1 MGKVLFKRK
10 KNNSGSTIV
19 IVLLMTSFVLIL
31 STLITTT
38 TMINLRM
45 KMASSQSTKSFY
57 TAEEAVDEVRAALG
71 VISVECFNTAYE
83 EELTKL
89 YSTNS
94 TGTVINNKEANKQM
108 RQKYTKE
115 LLNKMQLFNGVP
127 NADDKIDFYLGRPAG
142 SSTIA
147 SWTADDTK
155 VDEKTI
161 YTSFISTLNNYIEDN
176 TKLSVEKVTKI
187 TFDVSGVDPLY
198 SYSVGFYDCVVKYLD
213 KSGNYS
219 YITFNGAVG
228 MPDIEIDFKNDDKVG
243 TLCFADYSLVG
254 NGGIILPKNASATV
268 SGSAYAGT
276 GASTKGTALTIDE
289 GANLTMGGGYF
300 VCGGNIESKNSS
312 KLTVNSTSLWA
323 KNINVADGVTIN
335 SSGASFNLQDD
346 LTVDGETSNVNV
358 NGSFFGFGYEEG
370 NLAKQ
375 RPNYSSAIIVNGL
388 NSHVTFGTLGHLYVA
403 GRAYIK
409 FSDDRAYATGESSA
423 VNINQEIYMIPA
435 KLLTNGSKNPS
446 ALNDSSASGVTFTCD
461 INENNF
467 FAYDLLAAQK
477 YESRNAYFDTNGNLV
492 DESTLDTDSTT
503 KLITDANIR
512 ANSKTYYYFK
522 FKDDYARNQYANLIL
537 DDAKFASYINGR
549 VSSLGLSGT
558 SEYNY
563 RDDAEK
569 LRKQII
575 AAKESFKGLTTSSI
589 TGVTISTPGTFS
601 QITGSSG
608 STLSAEEQKIKSMS
622 IDRALRYDVL
632 NKILANPLKSDDES
646 GWYTSRADLQNDLSS
661 RNPAKYNSINLSNYT
676 LGDVFGNI
684 VNEEGLEEL
693 LRSGTGPTY
702 SYPKFTD
709 GSNYAVY
716 MLNSSDPSET
726 LKISTVGFTSGLV
739 VCTGN
744 VDVDTN
750 FSGVILAKGKVTIY
764 NGCTVSNGYTE
775 ASFKTAIESWMS
787 AAKEENGTMRNGYDI
802 GHIFRF
808 YNSKTT
814 TTKGALTVDKM
825 TYRDMVRIEQWRKY
839 EEEEAYSTVATPE

>member
-1 MGKVLFKRK
+1 MGKVLFKSK

-94 TGTVINNKEANKQM
+94 TGTTVNNKEANQQM
-108 RQKYTKE
+108 RQKYTKD

-127 NADDKIDFYLGRPAG
+127 NADTKIDFYLARPTG
-142 SSTIA
+142 SFTIA
-147 SWTADDTK
+147 SWTADDTQ
-155 VDEKTI
+155 VDEKKI

-198 SYSVGFYDCVVKYLD
+198 SYAVGFYDCVVKYLD
-213 KSGNYS
+213 NSGNYS

-254 NGGIILPKNASATV
+254 NGGIILPKNASATI

-276 GASTKGTALTIDE
+276 GSSTKGTALTINE
-289 GANLTMGGGYF
+289 GASLTMAGGYF
-300 VCGGNIESKNSS
+300 VCGGNIEANNNSGFS
-312 KLTVNSTSLWA
+312 ANNTSLWA

-335 SSGASFNLQDD
+335 SSSATLNLQDD
-346 LTVDGETSNVNV
+346 LTVDGENSEVNI
-358 NGSFFGFGYEEG
+358 NGSFFGCGYEEG

-388 NSHVTFGTLGHLYVA
+388 NSHIAFGSIGQLYVA

-423 VNINQEIYMIPA
+423 VNINQEIYMIPT

-446 ALNDSSASGVTFTCD
+446 ALNDSAASGVSFTCD
-461 INENNF
+461 INANNF
-467 FAYDLLAAQK
+467 FAYDLLASEL
-477 YESRNAYFDTNGNLV
+477 YESRNAYFDTDGNLV
-492 DESTLDTDSTT
+492 DESTLETDSTT
-503 KLITDANIR
+503 NLITDSDIR

-522 FKDDYARNQYANLIL
+522 FKDDYARNKYANLIL
-537 DDAKFASYINGR
+537 DDTAFDTYIDER
-549 VSSLGLSGT
+549 VNALGLSGT
-558 SEYNY
+558 SESNY
-563 RDDAEK
+563 RNNAEK
-569 LRKQII
+569 LREQII
-575 AAKESFKGLTTSSI
+575 NAKNSFKGLTNSSI
-589 TGVTISTPGTFS
+589 TGVSINTPGTFS
-601 QITGSSG
+601 QITSSTSG
-608 STLSAEEQKIKSMS
+608 TLSAAEQKIKYMS
-622 IDRALRYDVL
+622 TDRALRYDVL

-646 GWYTSRADLQNDLSS
+646 GWYASRADLQNDLSS

-684 VNEEGLEEL
+684 VNEQGLEEL

-702 SYPKFTD
+702 SYPRFTD
-709 GSNYAVY
+709 NSNYAVY
-716 MLNSSDPSET
+716 LLNNSDPTET

-744 VDVDTN
+744 VDVDVS
-750 FSGVILAKGKVTIY
+750 FSGVILAKGKITVY
-764 NGCTVSNGYTE
+764 SGCTVSNGYTE
-775 ASFKTAIESWMS
+775 ESFKTAIEGWMNS
-787 AAKEENGTMRNGYDI
+787 ANEADGTLRNGYDI

-808 YNSKTT
+808 YNTKTT
-814 TTKGALTVDKM
+814 TSSGTLTVDKM
-825 TYRDMVRIEQWRKY
+825 TYRDMVRIDKWRKY
-839 EEEEAYSTVATPE
+839 EEEEAYTTATPE

>member
-1 MGKVLFKRK
+1 MGKVLFKGK

-94 TGTVINNKEANKQM
+94 TGTTVNNKEANQQM
-108 RQKYTKE
+108 RQKYTKD

-127 NADDKIDFYLGRPAG
+127 NADTKIDFYLARPTG
-142 SSTIA
+142 SFTIA
-147 SWTADDTK
+147 SWTADDTQ
-155 VDEKTI
+155 VDEKKI

-198 SYSVGFYDCVVKYLD
+198 SYAVGFYDCVVKYLD
-213 KSGNYS
+213 NSGNYS

-254 NGGIILPKNASATV
+254 NGGIILPKNASATI

-276 GASTKGTALTIDE
+276 GSSSKGTALTIND
-289 GANLTMGGGYF
+289 GASLIMGGGYF
-300 VCGGNIESKNSS
+300 VCGGNIETGNNSGLS
-312 KLTVNSTSLWA
+312 VNSTSLWA
-323 KNINVADGVTIN
+323 KNINVADGVTID
-335 SSGASFNLQDD
+335 SSGTTSFNLQDD
-346 LTVDGETSNVNV
+346 LTVNGEGAEVNI

-370 NLAKQ
+370 DLAKQ

-388 NSHVTFGTLGHLYVA
+388 NSHITFGSLGQLYVA

-423 VNINQEIYMIPA
+423 VNINQEIYMIPT

-446 ALNDSSASGVTFTCD
+446 ALNDSAASGVSFTCD
-461 INENNF
+461 INANNF
-467 FAYDLLAAQK
+467 FAYDLLASEL
-477 YESRNAYFDTNGNLV
+477 YESRNAYFDTDGNLL
-492 DESTLDTDSTT
+492 DESTLETDSTT
-503 KLITDANIR
+503 KLITDSVIR

-522 FKDDYARNQYANLIL
+522 FKDDYARNKYANLIL
-537 DDAKFASYINGR
+537 DDTTFDTYIDER
-549 VSSLGLSGT
+549 VDALGLSGT
-558 SEYNY
+558 SASNY
-563 RDDAEK
+563 RTNADK
-569 LRKQII
+569 LREQII
-575 AAKESFKGLTTSSI
+575 NAKNSFKGLTNSSI
-589 TGVTISTPGTFS
+589 TGVSINTPGTFS
-601 QITGSSG
+601 QITSSTSG
-608 STLSAEEQKIKSMS
+608 TLSATEQKIKAMS
-622 IDRALRYDVL
+622 TDRGLRYDVL

-646 GWYTSRADLQNDLSS
+646 GWYTSRADLQNDLSK

-676 LGDVFGNI
+676 PGGVFGNI
-684 VNEEGLEEL
+684 VNEQGLEEL

-702 SYPKFTD
+702 SYPRFTD
-709 GSNYAVY
+709 NSNYAVY
-716 MLNSSDPSET
+716 LLNSSDPTET

-744 VDVDTN
+744 VDVDVS
-750 FSGVILAKGKVTIY
+750 FSGVILAKGKVTVY
-764 NGCTVSNGYTE
+764 SGCTVSNGYTE
-775 ASFKTAIESWMS
+775 ESFKTAIEGWMNS
-787 AAKEENGTMRNGYDI
+787 ANEADGTLRNGYDI

-808 YNSKTT
+808 YNTKTT
-814 TTKGALTVDKM
+814 TSSGTLTVDKM
-825 TYRDMVRIEQWRKY
+825 TYRDMVRIDKWRKY
-839 EEEEAYSTVATPE
+839 EEEEAYTTATPE

>member
-1 MGKVLFKRK
+1 MGKVLFKGK

-57 TAEEAVDEVRAALG
+57 TAEQAVDEVRAALG

-94 TGTVINNKEANKQM
+94 TGTTINNKEANQQM
-108 RQKYTKE
+108 RQKYTKD
-115 LLNKMQLFNGVP
+115 LLNKMQLFEGIP
-127 NADDKIDFYLGRPAG
+127 SSDAKIAFYLGQPAG
-142 SSTIA
+142 SFTIA
-147 SWTADDTK
+147 NWNADDTK
-155 VDEKTI
+155 ADEKKI
-161 YTSFISTLNNYIEDN
+161 YTSFVDTLNNYIEDN

-187 TFDVSGVDPLY
+187 TFDVSGVSPLY
-198 SYSVGFYDCVVKYLD
+198 SYAIGFYDCVVKYLD
-213 KSGNYS
+213 NSGNYS

-254 NGGIILPKNASATV
+254 NGGIILPKNASATI

-276 GASTKGTALTIDE
+276 GASAKGTALTINE
-289 GANLTMGGGYF
+289 GASLTMGGGYF
-300 VCGGNIESKNSS
+300 VCGGNIEADNNSGLS
-312 KLTVNSTSLWA
+312 VNNTSLWA
-323 KNINVADGVTIN
+323 KNINVSDGVTIN
-335 SSGASFNLQDD
+335 SNAASFNLQDD
-346 LTVDGETSNVNV
+346 LTVDGENSEVNI

-388 NSHVTFGTLGHLYVA
+388 NSHITFGTLGQLYVA

-446 ALNDSSASGVTFTCD
+446 ALNDSAASGVKFTCD

-467 FAYDLLAAQK
+467 FAYDLLASEK
-477 YESRNAYFDTNGNLV
+477 YESRNAYFDTDGNLV
-492 DESTLDTDSTT
+492 DESTLETDSTT
-503 KLITDANIR
+503 HLITDANIR

-522 FKDDYARNQYANLIL
+522 FKDDYARNKYANLIL
-537 DDAKFASYINGR
+537 DDTEFESYI
-549 VSSLGLSGT
+549 SGK
-558 SEYNY
+558 S
-563 RDDAEK
+563 DDYKDNARK

-575 AAKESFKGLTTSSI
+575 AAKDSFKGLTNSSI
-589 TGVTISTPGTFS
+589 TGVSINTPGAFS
-601 QITGSSG
+601 QITSSSG
-608 STLSAEEQKIKSMS
+608 STLSAAELKIKAAST
-622 IDRALRYDVL
+622 DRALRYDVL
-632 NKILANPLKSDDES
+632 NKILANPLKSDEES

-684 VNEEGLEEL
+684 INEEGIEEL
-693 LRSGTGPTY
+693 LRSGAGPTY
-702 SYPKFTD
+702 SYPRFTD
-709 GSNYAVY
+709 GSHYAVY
-716 MLNSSDPSET
+716 KLNSADPTET
-726 LKISTVGFTSGLV
+726 LKISTVGFASGLV

-744 VDVDTN
+744 VDVDVD
-750 FSGVILAKGKVTIY
+750 FSGVILAKGKVTVES
-764 NGCTVSNGYTE
+764 GCKVSNGYTE
-775 ASFKTAIESWMS
+775 ASFKTAMEGWMAS
-787 AAKEENGTMRNGYDI
+787 ANEADGTLRNGYDI

-814 TTKGALTVDKM
+814 TTSGTLTVDKM
-825 TYRDMVRIEQWRKY
+825 TYRDMVRVDKWRKY
-839 EEEEAYSTVATPE
+839 EEEEAYSTATTE

>member
-1 MGKVLFKRK
+1 MGKVLFKGK

-57 TAEEAVDEVRAALG
+57 TAEQAVDEVRAALG

-94 TGTVINNKEANKQM
+94 TGTTINNKEANQQM
-108 RQKYTKE
+108 RQKYTKD
-115 LLNKMQLFNGVP
+115 LLNKMQLFEGVP
-127 NADDKIDFYLGRPAG
+127 SSDAKIAFYLGQPAG
-142 SSTIA
+142 SFTIA
-147 SWTADDTK
+147 NWNADDTK
-155 VDEKTI
+155 ADEKKI
-161 YTSFISTLNNYIEDN
+161 YTSFVDTLNNYIEDN

-187 TFDVSGVDPLY
+187 TFDVSGVSPLY
-198 SYSVGFYDCVVKYLD
+198 SYAIGFYDCVVKYLD
-213 KSGNYS
+213 NSGNYS

-254 NGGIILPKNASATV
+254 NGGIILPKNASATI

-276 GASTKGTALTIDE
+276 GASAKGTALTINE
-289 GANLTMGGGYF
+289 GASLTMAGGYF
-300 VCGGNIESKNSS
+300 VCGGNIEADNNSGFS
-312 KLTVNSTSLWA
+312 VNGTSLWA
-323 KNINVADGVTIN
+323 KNINIADGVTIN
-335 SSGASFNLQDD
+335 SSSATLNLQDD
-346 LTVDGETSNVNV
+346 LTVDGENSEVNI

-388 NSHVTFGTLGHLYVA
+388 NSHITFGSLGQLYVA

-423 VNINQEIYMIPA
+423 VNISQAIYMIPA

-446 ALNDSSASGVTFTCD
+446 ALNDSSSSGVKFTCD
-461 INENNF
+461 VNENNF
-467 FAYDLLAAQK
+467 FAYDLLADEK
-477 YESRNAYFDTNGNLV
+477 YESRNAYFDIDGNLV
-492 DESTLDTDSTT
+492 DESTLETDSTT
-503 KLITDANIR
+503 HLITDANIR

-522 FKDDYARNQYANLIL
+522 FKDDYARNKYANLIL
-537 DDAKFASYINGR
+537 DDTEFESYI
-549 VSSLGLSGT
+549 SGK
-558 SEYNY
+558 S
-563 RDDAEK
+563 DDYKDNATK

-575 AAKESFKGLTTSSI
+575 AAKNSFKGLTNSSI
-589 TGVTISTPGTFS
+589 TGVSINTPGAFS
-601 QITGSSG
+601 QITSSSG
-608 STLSAEEQKIKSMS
+608 STLSAAELKIKAAST
-622 IDRALRYDVL
+622 DRALRYDVL
-632 NKILANPLKSDDES
+632 NKILANPLKSDEES

-684 VNEEGLEEL
+684 VNAQGLEEL
-693 LRSGTGPTY
+693 LRSGAGPTY
-702 SYPKFTD
+702 SYPRFTD
-709 GSNYAVY
+709 GSHYAVY
-716 MLNSSDPSET
+716 MLNSADPTET

-744 VDVDTN
+744 VDVDVD
-750 FSGVILAKGKVTIY
+750 FSGIILAKGKVTVES
-764 NGCTVSNGYTE
+764 GCTVSNGYTE
-775 ASFKTAIESWMS
+775 ASFKTAMEGWMNS
-787 AAKEENGTMRNGYDI
+787 ANETDGTLRNGYDI

-814 TTKGALTVDKM
+814 TTSGTLTVDKM
-825 TYRDMVRIEQWRKY
+825 TYRDMVRVDKWRKY
-839 EEEEAYSTVATPE
+839 EEEEAYSTATTE

>member
-1 MGKVLFKRK
+1 MGKVLFKGK

-94 TGTVINNKEANKQM
+94 TGTTINNKEANQQM
-108 RQKYTKE
+108 RQKYTKD
-115 LLNKMQLFNGVP
+115 LLNKMQLFEGVP
-127 NADDKIDFYLGRPAG
+127 SSDAKIAFYLGQPAG
-142 SSTIA
+142 SFTIA
-147 SWTADDTK
+147 NWNADDTK
-155 VDEKTI
+155 ADEKKI
-161 YTSFISTLNNYIEDN
+161 YTSFVDTLNNYIEDN

-187 TFDVSGVDPLY
+187 TFDVSGVSPLY
-198 SYSVGFYDCVVKYLD
+198 SYAIGFYDCVVKYLD
-213 KSGNYS
+213 NSGNYS

-254 NGGIILPKNASATV
+254 NGGIILPKNASATI

-276 GASTKGTALTIDE
+276 GASAKGTALTINE
-289 GANLTMGGGYF
+289 GASLTMGGGYF
-300 VCGGNIESKNSS
+300 VCGGNIEADNNSGLS
-312 KLTVNSTSLWA
+312 VNNTSLWA
-323 KNINVADGVTIN
+323 KNINVSDGVTIN
-335 SSGASFNLQDD
+335 SNAASFNLQDD
-346 LTVDGETSNVNV
+346 LTVDGENSEVNI

-388 NSHVTFGTLGHLYVA
+388 NSHITFGTLGQLYVA

-446 ALNDSSASGVTFTCD
+446 ALNDSAASGVKFTCD

-467 FAYDLLAAQK
+467 FAYDLLASEK
-477 YESRNAYFDTNGNLV
+477 YESRNAYFDIDGNLV
-492 DESTLDTDSTT
+492 DESTLETDSTT
-503 KLITDANIR
+503 HLITDANIR

-522 FKDDYARNQYANLIL
+522 FKDDYARNKYANLIL
-537 DDAKFASYINGR
+537 DDTEFESYI
-549 VSSLGLSGT
+549 SGK
-558 SEYNY
+558 S
-563 RDDAEK
+563 DDYKDNARK

-575 AAKESFKGLTTSSI
+575 AAKDSFKGLTNSSI
-589 TGVTISTPGTFS
+589 TGVSINTPGAFS
-601 QITGSSG
+601 QITSSSG
-608 STLSAEEQKIKSMS
+608 STLSAAELKIKAAST
-622 IDRALRYDVL
+622 DRALRYDVL
-632 NKILANPLKSDDES
+632 NKILANPLKSDEES

-661 RNPAKYNSINLSNYT
+661 RNPAKYSSINLSNYT

-684 VNEEGLEEL
+684 INEEGIEEL
-693 LRSGTGPTY
+693 LRSGAGPTY
-702 SYPKFTD
+702 SYPRFTD
-709 GSNYAVY
+709 GSHYAVY
-716 MLNSSDPSET
+716 KLNSADPTET
-726 LKISTVGFTSGLV
+726 LKISTVGFASGLV

-744 VDVDTN
+744 VDVDVD
-750 FSGVILAKGKVTIY
+750 FSGVILAKGKVTVES
-764 NGCTVSNGYTE
+764 GCTVSNGYTE
-775 ASFKTAIESWMS
+775 TSFKTAMEGWMAS
-787 AAKEENGTMRNGYDI
+787 ANEADGTLRNGYDI

-814 TTKGALTVDKM
+814 TTSGTLTVDKM
-825 TYRDMVRIEQWRKY
+825 TYRDMVRVDKWRKY
-839 EEEEAYSTVATPE
+839 EEEEAYSTATTE

>member
-1 MGKVLFKRK
+1 MGKVLFKGK

-57 TAEEAVDEVRAALG
+57 TAEQAVDEVRAALG

-94 TGTVINNKEANKQM
+94 TGTTINNKEANQQM
-108 RQKYTKE
+108 RQKYTKD
-115 LLNKMQLFNGVP
+115 LLNKMQLFEGVP
-127 NADDKIDFYLGRPAG
+127 SSDAKIAFYLGQPAG
-142 SSTIA
+142 SFTIA
-147 SWTADDTK
+147 NWNADDTK
-155 VDEKTI
+155 ADEKKI
-161 YTSFISTLNNYIEDN
+161 YTSFVDTLNNYIEDN

-187 TFDVSGVDPLY
+187 TFDVSGVSPLY
-198 SYSVGFYDCVVKYLD
+198 SYAIGFYDCVVKYLD
-213 KSGNYS
+213 NSGNYS

-254 NGGIILPKNASATV
+254 NGGIILPKNASATI

-276 GASTKGTALTIDE
+276 GASAKGTALTINE
-289 GANLTMGGGYF
+289 GASLTMGGGYF
-300 VCGGNIESKNSS
+300 VCGGNIEADNNSGLS
-312 KLTVNSTSLWA
+312 VNNTSLWA
-323 KNINVADGVTIN
+323 KNINVSDGVTIN
-335 SSGASFNLQDD
+335 SNAASFNLQDD
-346 LTVDGETSNVNV
+346 ITVDGENSEVNI

-388 NSHVTFGTLGHLYVA
+388 NSHITFGTLGQLYVA

-446 ALNDSSASGVTFTCD
+446 ALNDSAASGVKFTCD

-467 FAYDLLAAQK
+467 FAYDLLASEK
-477 YESRNAYFDTNGNLV
+477 YESRNAYFDIDGNLV
-492 DESTLDTDSTT
+492 DESTLETDSTT
-503 KLITDANIR
+503 HLITDANIR

-537 DDAKFASYINGR
+537 DETEFESYI
-549 VSSLGLSGT
+549 SGK
-558 SEYNY
+558 S
-563 RDDAEK
+563 DDYKENARK

-575 AAKESFKGLTTSSI
+575 AAKDSFKGLTNSSI
-589 TGVTISTPGTFS
+589 TGVSINTPGAFS
-601 QITGSSG
+601 QITSSSG
-608 STLSAEEQKIKSMS
+608 STLSAAELKIKAAST
-622 IDRALRYDVL
+622 DRALRYDVL
-632 NKILANPLKSDDES
+632 NKILANPLKSDEES

-684 VNEEGLEEL
+684 INEEGIEEL
-693 LRSGTGPTY
+693 LRSGAGPTY
-702 SYPKFTD
+702 SYPRFTD
-709 GSNYAVY
+709 GSHYAVY
-716 MLNSSDPSET
+716 KLNSADPTET
-726 LKISTVGFTSGLV
+726 LKISTVGFASGLV

-744 VDVDTN
+744 VDVDVD
-750 FSGVILAKGKVTIY
+750 FSGVILAKGKVTVES
-764 NGCTVSNGYTE
+764 GCKVSNGYTE
-775 ASFKTAIESWMS
+775 ASFKTAMEGWMNS
-787 AAKEENGTMRNGYDI
+787 ANEADGTLRNGYDI

-814 TTKGALTVDKM
+814 TTSGTLTVDKM
-825 TYRDMVRIEQWRKY
+825 TYRDMVRIDKWRKY
-839 EEEEAYSTVATPE
+839 EEEEAYSTATTE

>member
-1 MGKVLFKRK
+1 MGKVLFKGK

-57 TAEEAVDEVRAALG
+57 TAEQAVDEVRAALG

-94 TGTVINNKEANKQM
+94 TGTTINNKEANQQM
-108 RQKYTKE
+108 RQKYTKD
-115 LLNKMQLFNGVP
+115 LLNKMQLFEGVP
-127 NADDKIDFYLGRPAG
+127 SSDAKIAFYLGQPAG
-142 SSTIA
+142 SFTIA
-147 SWTADDTK
+147 NWNADDTK
-155 VDEKTI
+155 ADEKKI
-161 YTSFISTLNNYIEDN
+161 YTSFVDTLNNYIEDN

-187 TFDVSGVDPLY
+187 TFDVSGVSPLY
-198 SYSVGFYDCVVKYLD
+198 SYAIGFYDCVVKYLD
-213 KSGNYS
+213 NSGNYS

-254 NGGIILPKNASATV
+254 NGGIILPKNASATI

-276 GASTKGTALTIDE
+276 GASAKGTALTINE
-289 GANLTMGGGYF
+289 GASLTMGGGYF
-300 VCGGNIESKNSS
+300 VCGGNIEADNNSGLS
-312 KLTVNSTSLWA
+312 VNNTSLWA
-323 KNINVADGVTIN
+323 KNINVSDGVTIN
-335 SSGASFNLQDD
+335 SNAASFNLQDD
-346 LTVDGETSNVNV
+346 LTVDGENSEVNI

-388 NSHVTFGTLGHLYVA
+388 NSHITFGTLGQLYVA

-446 ALNDSSASGVTFTCD
+446 ALNDSAASGVKFTCD

-467 FAYDLLAAQK
+467 FAYDLLASEK
-477 YESRNAYFDTNGNLV
+477 YESRNAYFDIDGNLV
-492 DESTLDTDSTT
+492 DESTLETDSTT
-503 KLITDANIR
+503 HLITDANIR

-522 FKDDYARNQYANLIL
+522 FKDDYARNKYANLIL
-537 DDAKFASYINGR
+537 DDTEFESYI
-549 VSSLGLSGT
+549 SGK
-558 SEYNY
+558 S
-563 RDDAEK
+563 DDYKDNARK

-575 AAKESFKGLTTSSI
+575 AAKDSFKGLTNSSI
-589 TGVTISTPGTFS
+589 TGVSINTPGAFS
-601 QITGSSG
+601 QITSSSG
-608 STLSAEEQKIKSMS
+608 STLSAAELKIKAAST
-622 IDRALRYDVL
+622 DRALRYDVL
-632 NKILANPLKSDDES
+632 NKILANPLKSDEES

-661 RNPAKYNSINLSNYT
+661 RNPAKYSSINLSNYT

-684 VNEEGLEEL
+684 INEEGIEEL
-693 LRSGTGPTY
+693 LRSGAGPTY
-702 SYPKFTD
+702 SYPRFTD
-709 GSNYAVY
+709 GSHYAVY
-716 MLNSSDPSET
+716 KLNSADPTET
-726 LKISTVGFTSGLV
+726 LKISTVGFASGLV

-744 VDVDTN
+744 VDVDVD
-750 FSGVILAKGKVTIY
+750 FSGVILAKGKVTVES
-764 NGCTVSNGYTE
+764 GCTVSNGYTE
-775 ASFKTAIESWMS
+775 TSFKTAMEGWMAS
-787 AAKEENGTMRNGYDI
+787 ANEADGTLRNGYDI

-814 TTKGALTVDKM
+814 TTSGTLTVDKM
-825 TYRDMVRIEQWRKY
+825 TYRDMVRVDKWRKY
-839 EEEEAYSTVATPE
+839 EEEEAYSTATTE

>member
-1 MGKVLFKRK
+1 MGKVLFKGK

-57 TAEEAVDEVRAALG
+57 TAEQAVDEVRAALG

-94 TGTVINNKEANKQM
+94 TGTTINNKEANQQM
-108 RQKYTKE
+108 RQKYTKD
-115 LLNKMQLFNGVP
+115 LLNKMQLFEGVP
-127 NADDKIDFYLGRPAG
+127 SSDAKIAFYLGQPAG
-142 SSTIA
+142 SFTIA
-147 SWTADDTK
+147 NWNADDTK
-155 VDEKTI
+155 ADEKKI
-161 YTSFISTLNNYIEDN
+161 YTSFVDTLNNYIEDN

-187 TFDVSGVDPLY
+187 TFDVSGVSPLY
-198 SYSVGFYDCVVKYLD
+198 SYAIGFYDCVVKYLD
-213 KSGNYS
+213 NSGNYS

-254 NGGIILPKNASATV
+254 NGGIILPKNASATI

-276 GASTKGTALTIDE
+276 GASAKGTALTINE
-289 GANLTMGGGYF
+289 GASLTMGGGYF
-300 VCGGNIESKNSS
+300 VCGGNIEADNNSGLS
-312 KLTVNSTSLWA
+312 VNNTSLWA
-323 KNINVADGVTIN
+323 KNINVSDGVTIN
-335 SSGASFNLQDD
+335 SNAASFNLQDD
-346 LTVDGETSNVNV
+346 LTVDGENSEVNI

-388 NSHVTFGTLGHLYVA
+388 NSHITFGTLGQLYVA

-446 ALNDSSASGVTFTCD
+446 ALNDSAASGVKFTCD

-467 FAYDLLAAQK
+467 FAYDLLASEK
-477 YESRNAYFDTNGNLV
+477 YESRNAYFDTDGNLV
-492 DESTLDTDSTT
+492 DESTLETDSTT
-503 KLITDANIR
+503 HLITDANIR

-522 FKDDYARNQYANLIL
+522 FKDDYARNKYANLIL
-537 DDAKFASYINGR
+537 DDTEFESYI
-549 VSSLGLSGT
+549 SGK
-558 SEYNY
+558 S
-563 RDDAEK
+563 DDYKDNARK

-575 AAKESFKGLTTSSI
+575 AAKDSFKGLTNSSI
-589 TGVTISTPGTFS
+589 TGVSINTPGAFS
-601 QITGSSG
+601 QITSSSG
-608 STLSAEEQKIKSMS
+608 STLSAAELKIKAAST
-622 IDRALRYDVL
+622 DRALRYDVL
-632 NKILANPLKSDDES
+632 NKILANPLKSDEES

-661 RNPAKYNSINLSNYT
+661 RNPAKYSSINLSNYT

-684 VNEEGLEEL
+684 INEEGIEEL
-693 LRSGTGPTY
+693 LRSGAGPTY
-702 SYPKFTD
+702 SYPRFTD
-709 GSNYAVY
+709 GSHYAVY
-716 MLNSSDPSET
+716 KLNSADPTET
-726 LKISTVGFTSGLV
+726 LKISTVGFASGLV

-744 VDVDTN
+744 VDVDVD
-750 FSGVILAKGKVTIY
+750 FSGVILAKGKVTVES
-764 NGCTVSNGYTE
+764 GCKVSDGYTE
-775 ASFKTAIESWMS
+775 ASFKTAMEGWMNS
-787 AAKEENGTMRNGYDI
+787 ANEADGTLRNGYDI

-814 TTKGALTVDKM
+814 TTSGTLTVDKM
-825 TYRDMVRIEQWRKY
+825 TYRDMVRVDKWRKY
-839 EEEEAYSTVATPE
+839 EEEEAYSTATTE

>member
-1 MGKVLFKRK
+1 MGKVLFKSK

-94 TGTVINNKEANKQM
+94 TGTTVNNKEANQQM
-108 RQKYTKE
+108 RQKYTKD

-127 NADDKIDFYLGRPAG
+127 NADTKIDFYLARPTG
-142 SSTIA
+142 SFTIA
-147 SWTADDTK
+147 SWTADDTQ
-155 VDEKTI
+155 VDEKKI

-198 SYSVGFYDCVVKYLD
+198 SYAVGFYDCVVKYLD
-213 KSGNYS
+213 NSGNYS

-254 NGGIILPKNASATV
+254 NGGIILPKNASATI

-276 GASTKGTALTIDE
+276 GSSTKGTALTINE
-289 GANLTMGGGYF
+289 GASLTMAGGYF
-300 VCGGNIESKNSS
+300 VCGGNIQANNNSGFS
-312 KLTVNSTSLWA
+312 ANNTSLWA

-335 SSGASFNLQDD
+335 SSSATLNLQDD
-346 LTVDGETSNVNV
+346 LTVDGENSEVNI

-388 NSHVTFGTLGHLYVA
+388 NSHIAFGSIGQLYVA

-423 VNINQEIYMIPA
+423 VNINQEIYMIPK

-446 ALNDSSASGVTFTCD
+446 ALNDSAASGVSFTCD
-461 INENNF
+461 INANNF
-467 FAYDLLAAQK
+467 FAYDLLASEL
-477 YESRNAYFDTNGNLV
+477 YESRNAYFDTDGNLV
-492 DESTLDTDSTT
+492 DESTLETDSTT
-503 KLITDANIR
+503 NLITDSDIR

-522 FKDDYARNQYANLIL
+522 FKDDYARNKYANLIL
-537 DDAKFASYINGR
+537 DDTAFDTYIDER
-549 VSSLGLSGT
+549 VNALGLSGT
-558 SEYNY
+558 SESNY
-563 RDDAEK
+563 RNNAEK
-569 LRKQII
+569 LREQVIN
-575 AAKESFKGLTTSSI
+575 AKNSFKGLTNSSI
-589 TGVTISTPGTFS
+589 TGVSINTPGTFS
-601 QITGSSG
+601 QITSSTSG
-608 STLSAEEQKIKSMS
+608 TLSAAEQKIKYMS
-622 IDRALRYDVL
+622 TDRALRYDVL

-646 GWYTSRADLQNDLSS
+646 GWYASRADLQNDLSS

-684 VNEEGLEEL
+684 VNEQGLEEL

-702 SYPKFTD
+702 SYPRFTD
-709 GSNYAVY
+709 NSNYAVY
-716 MLNSSDPSET
+716 LLNNSDPTET

-744 VDVDTN
+744 VDVDVS
-750 FSGVILAKGKVTIY
+750 FSGVILAKGKVTVY
-764 NGCTVSNGYTE
+764 SGCTVSNGYTE
-775 ASFKTAIESWMS
+775 ESFKTAIEGWMNS
-787 AAKEENGTMRNGYDI
+787 ANEADGTLRNGYDI

-808 YNSKTT
+808 YNTKTT
-814 TTKGALTVDKM
+814 TSSGTLTVDKM
-825 TYRDMVRIEQWRKY
+825 TYRDMVRIDKWRKY
-839 EEEEAYSTVATPE
+839 EEEEAYTTATPE

>member
-1 MGKVLFKRK
+1 MGKVLFKGK

-57 TAEEAVDEVRAALG
+57 TAEQAVDEVRAALG

-94 TGTVINNKEANKQM
+94 TGTTINNKEANQQM
-108 RQKYTKE
+108 RQKYTKD
-115 LLNKMQLFNGVP
+115 LLNKMQLFEGVP
-127 NADDKIDFYLGRPAG
+127 SSDAKIAFYLGKPAG
-142 SSTIA
+142 SFTIA
-147 SWTADDTK
+147 NWNADDTK
-155 VDEKTI
+155 ADEKKI
-161 YTSFISTLNNYIEDN
+161 YTSFVDTLNNYIEDN

-187 TFDVSGVDPLY
+187 TFDVSGVSPLY
-198 SYSVGFYDCVVKYLD
+198 SYAIGFYDCVVKYLD
-213 KSGNYS
+213 NSGNYS

-254 NGGIILPKNASATV
+254 NGGIILPKNASATI

-276 GASTKGTALTIDE
+276 GASAKGTALTINE
-289 GANLTMGGGYF
+289 GASLTMAGGYF
-300 VCGGNIESKNSS
+300 VCGGNIEADNNSGLS
-312 KLTVNSTSLWA
+312 VNGTSLWA
-323 KNINVADGVTIN
+323 KNINIADGVTIN
-335 SSGASFNLQDD
+335 SSSATLNLQDD
-346 LTVDGETSNVNV
+346 LTVDGENSEVNI

-388 NSHVTFGTLGHLYVA
+388 NSHITFGSLGQLYVA

-423 VNINQEIYMIPA
+423 VNISQAIYMIPA

-446 ALNDSSASGVTFTCD
+446 ALNDSSSSGVKFTCD

-467 FAYDLLAAQK
+467 FAYDLLASEK
-477 YESRNAYFDTNGNLV
+477 YESRNAYFDTDGNLV
-492 DESTLDTDSTT
+492 DESTLETDSTT
-503 KLITDANIR
+503 HLIADANIR

-537 DDAKFASYINGR
+537 DDTEFESYI
-549 VSSLGLSGT
+549 SGK
-558 SEYNY
+558 S
-563 RDDAEK
+563 DDYKDNARK

-575 AAKESFKGLTTSSI
+575 AAKDSFKGLTNSSI
-589 TGVTISTPGTFS
+589 TGVSINTPGAFS
-601 QITGSSG
+601 QITSSSG
-608 STLSAEEQKIKSMS
+608 STLSAAELKIKAAST
-622 IDRALRYDVL
+622 DRALRYDVL
-632 NKILANPLKSDDES
+632 NKILANPLKSDEES

-684 VNEEGLEEL
+684 INEEGIEEL
-693 LRSGTGPTY
+693 LRSGAGPTY
-702 SYPKFTD
+702 SYPRFTD
-709 GSNYAVY
+709 GSHYAVY
-716 MLNSSDPSET
+716 KLNSADPTET
-726 LKISTVGFTSGLV
+726 LKISTVGFASGLV

-744 VDVDTN
+744 VDVDVD
-750 FSGVILAKGKVTIY
+750 FSGVILAKGKVTVES
-764 NGCTVSNGYTE
+764 GCTVSNGYTE
-775 ASFKTAIESWMS
+775 ASFKTAMEGWMAS
-787 AAKEENGTMRNGYDI
+787 ADETKGTMRNGYDI

-814 TTKGALTVDKM
+814 TTSGTLTVDKM
-825 TYRDMVRIEQWRKY
+825 TYRDMVRVDKWRKY
-839 EEEEAYSTVATPE
+839 EEEEAYSTATTE

>member
-1 MGKVLFKRK
+1 MGKVLFKGK

-94 TGTVINNKEANKQM
+94 TGTTVNNKEANQQM
-108 RQKYTKE
+108 RQKYTKD

-127 NADDKIDFYLGRPAG
+127 NADTKIDFYLARPTG
-142 SSTIA
+142 SFTIA
-147 SWTADDTK
+147 SWTADDTQ
-155 VDEKTI
+155 VDEKKI

-198 SYSVGFYDCVVKYLD
+198 SYAVGFYDCVVKYLD
-213 KSGNYS
+213 NSGNYS

-254 NGGIILPKNASATV
+254 NGGIILPKNASATI

-276 GASTKGTALTIDE
+276 GASTKGTALTINE
-289 GANLTMGGGYF
+289 GASITMAGGYF
-300 VCGGNIESKNSS
+300 VCGGNIEANNNSGLS
-312 KLTVNSTSLWA
+312 VNNTSLWA

-335 SSGASFNLQDD
+335 SSSATLNLQDD
-346 LTVDGETSNVNV
+346 LTVDGENSEVNI

-388 NSHVTFGTLGHLYVA
+388 NSHIAFGSIGQLYVA

-423 VNINQEIYMIPA
+423 VNINQEIYMIPT

-446 ALNDSSASGVTFTCD
+446 ALNDSAASGVSFTCD
-461 INENNF
+461 INANNF
-467 FAYDLLAAQK
+467 FAYDLLASEL
-477 YESRNAYFDTNGNLV
+477 YESRNAYFDTDGNLV
-492 DESTLDTDSTT
+492 DESTLETDSTT
-503 KLITDANIR
+503 NLITDSDIR

-522 FKDDYARNQYANLIL
+522 FKDDYARNKYANLIL
-537 DDAKFASYINGR
+537 DDTTFGTYIDER
-549 VSSLGLSGT
+549 VNALGLSGT
-558 SEYNY
+558 SGSNY
-563 RDDAEK
+563 RNNAEK
-569 LRKQII
+569 LREQII
-575 AAKESFKGLTTSSI
+575 NAKNSFKGLTNSSI
-589 TGVTISTPGTFS
+589 TGVSINTPGTFS
-601 QITGSSG
+601 QITSSTSG
-608 STLSAEEQKIKSMS
+608 TLSAAEQKIKYMS
-622 IDRALRYDVL
+622 TDRALRYDVL

-646 GWYTSRADLQNDLSS
+646 GWYASRAELQNDLSS

-684 VNEEGLEEL
+684 VNEHGLEEL

-702 SYPKFTD
+702 SYPRFTD
-709 GSNYAVY
+709 NSNYAVY
-716 MLNSSDPSET
+716 LLNNSDPTET

-744 VDVDTN
+744 VDVDVS
-750 FSGVILAKGKVTIY
+750 FSGVILAKGKITVY
-764 NGCTVSNGYTE
+764 SGCTVSNGYTE
-775 ASFKTAIESWMS
+775 ESFKTAIEGWMNS
-787 AAKEENGTMRNGYDI
+787 ANEADGTLRNGYDI

-808 YNSKTT
+808 YNTKTT
-814 TTKGALTVDKM
+814 TSSGTLTVDKM
-825 TYRDMVRIEQWRKY
+825 TYRDMVRIDKWRKY
-839 EEEEAYSTVATPE
+839 EEEEAYTTATPE

>member
-1 MGKVLFKRK
+1 MGKVLFKSK

-94 TGTVINNKEANKQM
+94 TGTTVNNKEANQQM
-108 RQKYTKE
+108 RQKYTKD

-127 NADDKIDFYLGRPAG
+127 NADTKIDFYLARPTG
-142 SSTIA
+142 SFTIA
-147 SWTADDTK
+147 SWTADDTQ
-155 VDEKTI
+155 VDEKKI

-198 SYSVGFYDCVVKYLD
+198 SYAVGFYDCVVKYLD
-213 KSGNYS
+213 NSGNYS

-254 NGGIILPKNASATV
+254 NGGIILPKNASATI

-276 GASTKGTALTIDE
+276 GSSTKGTALTINE
-289 GANLTMGGGYF
+289 GASITMAGGYF
-300 VCGGNIESKNSS
+300 VCGGNIEANNNSGLS
-312 KLTVNSTSLWA
+312 VNNTSLWA

-335 SSGASFNLQDD
+335 SSSATLNLQDD
-346 LTVDGETSNVNV
+346 LTVDGENSEVNI

-388 NSHVTFGTLGHLYVA
+388 NSHIAFGSIGQLYVA

-423 VNINQEIYMIPA
+423 VNINQEIYMIPT

-446 ALNDSSASGVTFTCD
+446 ALNDSAASGVSFTCD
-461 INENNF
+461 INANNF
-467 FAYDLLAAQK
+467 FAYDLLASEL
-477 YESRNAYFDTNGNLV
+477 YESRNAYFDTDGNLV
-492 DESTLDTDSTT
+492 DESTLETDSTT
-503 KLITDANIR
+503 NLITDSDIR

-522 FKDDYARNQYANLIL
+522 FKDDYARNKYANLIL
-537 DDAKFASYINGR
+537 DDTEFDTYIDER
-549 VSSLGLSGT
+549 VNALGLSGT
-558 SEYNY
+558 SESNY
-563 RDDAEK
+563 RNNAEK
-569 LRKQII
+569 LREQII
-575 AAKESFKGLTTSSI
+575 NAKNSFKGLTNSSI
-589 TGVTISTPGTFS
+589 TGVSINTPGTFS
-601 QITGSSG
+601 QITSSTSG
-608 STLSAEEQKIKSMS
+608 TLSAAEQKIKYMS
-622 IDRALRYDVL
+622 TDRALRYDVL

-646 GWYTSRADLQNDLSS
+646 GWYASRADLQNDLSS

-684 VNEEGLEEL
+684 VNEQGLEEL

-702 SYPKFTD
+702 SYPRFTD
-709 GSNYAVY
+709 NSNYAVY
-716 MLNSSDPSET
+716 LLNNSDPTET

-744 VDVDTN
+744 VDVDVS
-750 FSGVILAKGKVTIY
+750 FSGVILAKGKITVY
-764 NGCTVSNGYTE
+764 SGCTVSNGYTE
-775 ASFKTAIESWMS
+775 ESFKTAIEGWMNS
-787 AAKEENGTMRNGYDI
+787 ANEADGTLRNGYDI

-808 YNSKTT
+808 YNTKTT
-814 TTKGALTVDKM
+814 TSSGTLTVDKM
-825 TYRDMVRIEQWRKY
+825 TYRDMVRIDKWRKY
-839 EEEEAYSTVATPE
+839 EEEEAYTTATPE

>member
-1 MGKVLFKRK
+1 MGKVLFKGK

-94 TGTVINNKEANKQM
+94 TGTTINNKEANQQM
-108 RQKYTKE
+108 RQKYTKD
-115 LLNKMQLFNGVP
+115 LLNKMQLFEGVP
-127 NADDKIDFYLGRPAG
+127 SSDAKIAFYLGQPAG
-142 SSTIA
+142 SFTIA
-147 SWTADDTK
+147 NWNADDTK
-155 VDEKTI
+155 VDEKKI
-161 YTSFISTLNNYIEDN
+161 YTSFVDTLNNYIEDN

-187 TFDVSGVDPLY
+187 TFDVSGVSPLY
-198 SYSVGFYDCVVKYLD
+198 SYAIGFYDCVVKYLD
-213 KSGNYS
+213 NSGNYS

-254 NGGIILPKNASATV
+254 NGGIILPKNASATI

-276 GASTKGTALTIDE
+276 GASAKGTALTINE
-289 GANLTMGGGYF
+289 GASLTMGGGYF
-300 VCGGNIESKNSS
+300 VCGGNIEADNNSGLS
-312 KLTVNSTSLWA
+312 VNNTSLWA
-323 KNINVADGVTIN
+323 KNINVSDGVTIN
-335 SSGASFNLQDD
+335 SNAASFNLQDD
-346 LTVDGETSNVNV
+346 LTVDGENSEVNI

-388 NSHVTFGTLGHLYVA
+388 NSHITFGTLGQLYVA

-446 ALNDSSASGVTFTCD
+446 ALNDSAASGVKFTCD

-467 FAYDLLAAQK
+467 FAYDLLASEK
-477 YESRNAYFDTNGNLV
+477 YESRNAYFDTDGNLV
-492 DESTLDTDSTT
+492 DESTLETDSTT
-503 KLITDANIR
+503 HLITDANIR

-522 FKDDYARNQYANLIL
+522 FKDDYARNKYANLIL
-537 DDAKFASYINGR
+537 DDTEFESYI
-549 VSSLGLSGT
+549 SGK
-558 SEYNY
+558 S
-563 RDDAEK
+563 DDYKDNARK

-575 AAKESFKGLTTSSI
+575 AAKDSFKGLTNSSI
-589 TGVTISTPGTFS
+589 TGVSINTPGAFS
-601 QITGSSG
+601 QITSSSG
-608 STLSAEEQKIKSMS
+608 STLSAAELKIKAAST
-622 IDRALRYDVL
+622 DRALRYDVL
-632 NKILANPLKSDDES
+632 NKILANPLKSDEES

-684 VNEEGLEEL
+684 INEEGIEEL
-693 LRSGTGPTY
+693 LRSGAGPTY
-702 SYPKFTD
+702 SYPRFTD
-709 GSNYAVY
+709 GSHYAVY
-716 MLNSSDPSET
+716 KLNSADPTET
-726 LKISTVGFTSGLV
+726 LKISTVGFASGLV

-744 VDVDTN
+744 VDVDVD
-750 FSGVILAKGKVTIY
+750 FSGVILAKGKVTVES
-764 NGCTVSNGYTE
+764 GCTVSNGYTE
-775 ASFKTAIESWMS
+775 ASFKTAMEGWMNS
-787 AAKEENGTMRNGYDI
+787 ANEADGTLRNGYDI

-814 TTKGALTVDKM
+814 TTSGTLTVDKM
-825 TYRDMVRIEQWRKY
+825 TYRDMVRVDKWRKY
-839 EEEEAYSTVATPE
+839 EEEEAYSTATTE

>member
-1 MGKVLFKRK
+1 MGKVLFKGK

-94 TGTVINNKEANKQM
+94 TGTTVNNKEANQQM
-108 RQKYTKE
+108 RQKYTKD

-127 NADDKIDFYLGRPAG
+127 NADTKIDFYLARPTG
-142 SSTIA
+142 SFTIA
-147 SWTADDTK
+147 SWTADDTQ
-155 VDEKTI
+155 VDEKKI

-198 SYSVGFYDCVVKYLD
+198 SYAVGFYDCVVKYLD
-213 KSGNYS
+213 NSGNYS

-254 NGGIILPKNASATV
+254 NGGIILPKNASATI

-276 GASTKGTALTIDE
+276 GSSTKGTALTINE
-289 GANLTMGGGYF
+289 GASLTMAGGYF
-300 VCGGNIESKNSS
+300 VCGGNIEANNNSGLS
-312 KLTVNSTSLWA
+312 ANNTSLWA

-335 SSGASFNLQDD
+335 SSSATLNLQDD
-346 LTVDGETSNVNV
+346 LTVDGENSEVNI

-388 NSHVTFGTLGHLYVA
+388 NSHIAFGSIGQLYVA

-423 VNINQEIYMIPA
+423 VNINQEIYMIPT

-446 ALNDSSASGVTFTCD
+446 ALNDSAVSGVSFTCD
-461 INENNF
+461 INANNF
-467 FAYDLLAAQK
+467 FAYDLLASEL
-477 YESRNAYFDTNGNLV
+477 YESRNAYFDTDGNLV
-492 DESTLDTDSTT
+492 DESTLETDSTT
-503 KLITDANIR
+503 NLITDSDIR

-522 FKDDYARNQYANLIL
+522 FKDDYARNKYANLIL
-537 DDAKFASYINGR
+537 DDTAFDTYIDER
-549 VSSLGLSGT
+549 VNALGLSGT
-558 SEYNY
+558 SESNY
-563 RDDAEK
+563 RNNAEK
-569 LRKQII
+569 LREQII
-575 AAKESFKGLTTSSI
+575 NAKNSFKGLTNSSI
-589 TGVTISTPGTFS
+589 TGVSINTPGTFS
-601 QITGSSG
+601 QITSSTSG
-608 STLSAEEQKIKSMS
+608 TLSAAEQKIKYMS
-622 IDRALRYDVL
+622 TDRALRYDVL

-646 GWYTSRADLQNDLSS
+646 GWYASRADLQNDLSS

-684 VNEEGLEEL
+684 VNEHGLEEL

-702 SYPKFTD
+702 SYPRFTD
-709 GSNYAVY
+709 NSNYAVY
-716 MLNSSDPSET
+716 LLNNSDPTET
-726 LKISTVGFTSGLV
+726 LKISTVGFTSGLI

-744 VDVDTN
+744 VDVDVS
-750 FSGVILAKGKVTIY
+750 FSGVILAKGKVTVY
-764 NGCTVSNGYTE
+764 SGCTVSNGYTE
-775 ASFKTAIESWMS
+775 ESFKTAIEGWMNS
-787 AAKEENGTMRNGYDI
+787 ANEADGTLRNGYDI

-808 YNSKTT
+808 YNTKTT
-814 TTKGALTVDKM
+814 TSSGTLTVDKM
-825 TYRDMVRIEQWRKY
+825 TYRDMVRIDKWRKY
-839 EEEEAYSTVATPE
+839 EEEEAYTTATPE

>member
-1 MGKVLFKRK
+1 MGKVLFKGK

-57 TAEEAVDEVRAALG
+57 TAEQAVDEVRAALG

-94 TGTVINNKEANKQM
+94 TGTTINNKEANQQM
-108 RQKYTKE
+108 RQKYTKD
-115 LLNKMQLFNGVP
+115 LLNKMQLFEGVP
-127 NADDKIDFYLGRPAG
+127 SSDAKIAFYLGQPAG
-142 SSTIA
+142 SFTIA
-147 SWTADDTK
+147 NWNADDTK
-155 VDEKTI
+155 VDEKKI
-161 YTSFISTLNNYIEDN
+161 YTSFVDTLNNYIEDN

-187 TFDVSGVDPLY
+187 TFDVSGVSPLY
-198 SYSVGFYDCVVKYLD
+198 SYAIGFYDCVVKYLD
-213 KSGNYS
+213 NSGNYS

-254 NGGIILPKNASATV
+254 NGGIILPKNASATI

-276 GASTKGTALTIDE
+276 GASAKGTALTINE
-289 GANLTMGGGYF
+289 GASLTMGGGYF
-300 VCGGNIESKNSS
+300 VCGGNIEADNNSGLS
-312 KLTVNSTSLWA
+312 VNNTSLWA
-323 KNINVADGVTIN
+323 KNINVSDGVTIN
-335 SSGASFNLQDD
+335 SNAASFNLQDD
-346 LTVDGETSNVNV
+346 LTVDGENSEVNI

-388 NSHVTFGTLGHLYVA
+388 NSHITFGTLGQLYVA

-446 ALNDSSASGVTFTCD
+446 ALNDSAASGVKFTCD

-467 FAYDLLAAQK
+467 FAYDLLASEK
-477 YESRNAYFDTNGNLV
+477 YESRNAYFDIDGNLV
-492 DESTLDTDSTT
+492 DESTLETDSTT
-503 KLITDANIR
+503 HLITDANIR

-522 FKDDYARNQYANLIL
+522 FKDDYARNKYANLIL
-537 DDAKFASYINGR
+537 DDTEFESYI
-549 VSSLGLSGT
+549 SGK
-558 SEYNY
+558 S
-563 RDDAEK
+563 DDYKENARK

-575 AAKESFKGLTTSSI
+575 AAKDSFKGLTNSSI
-589 TGVTISTPGTFS
+589 TGVSINTPGAFS
-601 QITGSSG
+601 QITSSSG
-608 STLSAEEQKIKSMS
+608 STLSAAELKIKAAST
-622 IDRALRYDVL
+622 DRALRYDVL
-632 NKILANPLKSDDES
+632 NKILANPLKSDEES

-661 RNPAKYNSINLSNYT
+661 RNPAKYSSINLSNYT

-684 VNEEGLEEL
+684 INEEGIEEL
-693 LRSGTGPTY
+693 LRSGAGPTY
-702 SYPKFTD
+702 SYPRFTD
-709 GSNYAVY
+709 GSHYAVY
-716 MLNSSDPSET
+716 KLNSADPTET
-726 LKISTVGFTSGLV
+726 LKISTVGFASGLV

-744 VDVDTN
+744 VDVDVD
-750 FSGVILAKGKVTIY
+750 FSGVILAKGKVTVES
-764 NGCTVSNGYTE
+764 GCKVSDGYTE
-775 ASFKTAIESWMS
+775 ASFKTAMESWMNS
-787 AAKEENGTMRNGYDI
+787 ANEADGTLRNGYDI

-814 TTKGALTVDKM
+814 TTSGTLTVDKM
-825 TYRDMVRIEQWRKY
+825 TYRDMVRVDKWRKY
-839 EEEEAYSTVATPE
+839 EEEEAYSTATTE

>member
-1 MGKVLFKRK
+1 MGKVLFKGK

-57 TAEEAVDEVRAALG
+57 TAEQAVDEVRAALG

-94 TGTVINNKEANKQM
+94 TGTTINNKEANQQM
-108 RQKYTKE
+108 RQKYTKD
-115 LLNKMQLFNGVP
+115 LLNKMQLFEGVP
-127 NADDKIDFYLGRPAG
+127 SSDAKIAFYLGQPAG
-142 SSTIA
+142 SFTIA
-147 SWTADDTK
+147 NWNADDTK
-155 VDEKTI
+155 ADEKKI
-161 YTSFISTLNNYIEDN
+161 YTSFVDTLNNYIEDN

-187 TFDVSGVDPLY
+187 TFDVSGVSPLY
-198 SYSVGFYDCVVKYLD
+198 SYAIGFYDCVVKYLD
-213 KSGNYS
+213 NSGNYS

-254 NGGIILPKNASATV
+254 NGGIILPKNASATI

-276 GASTKGTALTIDE
+276 GASAKGTALTINE
-289 GANLTMGGGYF
+289 GASLTMGGGYF
-300 VCGGNIESKNSS
+300 VCGGNIEADNNSGLS
-312 KLTVNSTSLWA
+312 VNNTSLWA
-323 KNINVADGVTIN
+323 KNINVSDGVTIN
-335 SSGASFNLQDD
+335 SNAASFNLQDD
-346 LTVDGETSNVNV
+346 LTVDGENSEVNI

-388 NSHVTFGTLGHLYVA
+388 NSHITFGTLGQLYVA

-446 ALNDSSASGVTFTCD
+446 ALNDSAASGVKFTCD

-467 FAYDLLAAQK
+467 FAYDLLADEK
-477 YESRNAYFDTNGNLV
+477 YESRNAYFDTDGNLV
-492 DESTLDTDSTT
+492 DESTLETDSTT
-503 KLITDANIR
+503 HLITDANIR

-522 FKDDYARNQYANLIL
+522 FKDDYARNKYANLIL
-537 DDAKFASYINGR
+537 DDTEFESYI
-549 VSSLGLSGT
+549 SGK
-558 SEYNY
+558 S
-563 RDDAEK
+563 DDYKENARK

-575 AAKESFKGLTTSSI
+575 AAKDSFKGLTNSSI
-589 TGVTISTPGTFS
+589 TGVSINTPGAFS
-601 QITGSSG
+601 QITSSSG
-608 STLSAEEQKIKSMS
+608 STLSAAELKIKAAST
-622 IDRALRYDVL
+622 DRALRYDVL
-632 NKILANPLKSDDES
+632 NKILANPLKSDEES

-661 RNPAKYNSINLSNYT
+661 RNPAKYSSINLSNYT

-684 VNEEGLEEL
+684 INEEGIEEL
-693 LRSGTGPTY
+693 LRSGAGPTY
-702 SYPKFTD
+702 SYPRFTD
-709 GSNYAVY
+709 GSHYAVY
-716 MLNSSDPSET
+716 KLNSADPTET
-726 LKISTVGFTSGLV
+726 LKISTVGFASGLV

-744 VDVDTN
+744 VDVDVD
-750 FSGVILAKGKVTIY
+750 FSGVILAKGKVTVES
-764 NGCTVSNGYTE
+764 GCTVSNGYTE
-775 ASFKTAIESWMS
+775 TSFKTAMEGWMNS
-787 AAKEENGTMRNGYDI
+787 ANEADGTLRNGYDI

-814 TTKGALTVDKM
+814 TTSGTLTVDKM
-825 TYRDMVRIEQWRKY
+825 TYRDMVRVDKWRKY
-839 EEEEAYSTVATPE
+839 EEEEAYSTATTE

>member
-1 MGKVLFKRK
+1 MGKVLFKGK

-57 TAEEAVDEVRAALG
+57 TAEQAVDEVRAALG

-94 TGTVINNKEANKQM
+94 TGTTINNKEANQQM
-108 RQKYTKE
+108 RQKYTKD
-115 LLNKMQLFNGVP
+115 LLNKMQLFEGVP
-127 NADDKIDFYLGRPAG
+127 GSDAKIAFYLGQPAG
-142 SSTIA
+142 SFTIA
-147 SWTADDTK
+147 NWNADDTK
-155 VDEKTI
+155 VDEKKI
-161 YTSFISTLNNYIEDN
+161 YTSFVDTLNNYIEDN

-187 TFDVSGVDPLY
+187 TFDVSGVSPLY
-198 SYSVGFYDCVVKYLD
+198 SYAIGFYDCVVKYLD
-213 KSGNYS
+213 NSGNYS

-254 NGGIILPKNASATV
+254 NGGIILPKNASATI

-276 GASTKGTALTIDE
+276 GASAKGTALTINE
-289 GANLTMGGGYF
+289 GASLTMGGGYF
-300 VCGGNIESKNSS
+300 VCGGNIEADNNSGLS
-312 KLTVNSTSLWA
+312 VNNTSLWA
-323 KNINVADGVTIN
+323 KNINVSDGVTIN
-335 SSGASFNLQDD
+335 SNAASFNLQDD
-346 LTVDGETSNVNV
+346 LTVDGENSEVNI

-388 NSHVTFGTLGHLYVA
+388 NSHITFGTLGQLYVA

-446 ALNDSSASGVTFTCD
+446 ALNDSAASGVKFTCD

-467 FAYDLLAAQK
+467 FAYDLLASEK
-477 YESRNAYFDTNGNLV
+477 YESRNAYFDTDGNLV
-492 DESTLDTDSTT
+492 DESTLETDSTT
-503 KLITDANIR
+503 HLITDANIR

-522 FKDDYARNQYANLIL
+522 FKDDYARNKYANLIL
-537 DDAKFASYINGR
+537 DDTEFESYI
-549 VSSLGLSGT
+549 SGK
-558 SEYNY
+558 S
-563 RDDAEK
+563 DDYKDNARK

-575 AAKESFKGLTTSSI
+575 AAKDSFKGLTNSSI
-589 TGVTISTPGTFS
+589 TGVSINTPGAFS
-601 QITGSSG
+601 QITSSSG
-608 STLSAEEQKIKSMS
+608 STLSAAELKIKAAST
-622 IDRALRYDVL
+622 DRALRYDVL
-632 NKILANPLKSDDES
+632 NKILANPLKSDEES

-684 VNEEGLEEL
+684 INEEGIEEL
-693 LRSGTGPTY
+693 LRSGAGPTY
-702 SYPKFTD
+702 SYPRFTD
-709 GSNYAVY
+709 GSHYAVY
-716 MLNSSDPSET
+716 KLNSADPTET
-726 LKISTVGFTSGLV
+726 LKISTVGFASGLV

-744 VDVDTN
+744 VDVDVD
-750 FSGVILAKGKVTIY
+750 FSGVILAKGKVTVES
-764 NGCTVSNGYTE
+764 GCTVSNGYTE
-775 ASFKTAIESWMS
+775 ASFKTAMEGWMNS
-787 AAKEENGTMRNGYDI
+787 ANEADGTLRNGYDI

-814 TTKGALTVDKM
+814 TTSGTLTVDKM
-825 TYRDMVRIEQWRKY
+825 TYRDMVRVDKWRKY
-839 EEEEAYSTVATPE
+839 EEEEAYSTATTE

>member
-1 MGKVLFKRK
+1 MGKVLFKGK

-94 TGTVINNKEANKQM
+94 TGTTINNKEANQQM
-108 RQKYTKE
+108 RQKYTKD
-115 LLNKMQLFNGVP
+115 LLNKMQLFEGVP
-127 NADDKIDFYLGRPAG
+127 SSDAKIAFYLGQPAG
-142 SSTIA
+142 SFTIA
-147 SWTADDTK
+147 NWNADDTK
-155 VDEKTI
+155 VDEKKI
-161 YTSFISTLNNYIEDN
+161 YTSFVDTLNNYIEDN

-187 TFDVSGVDPLY
+187 TFDVSGVSPLY
-198 SYSVGFYDCVVKYLD
+198 SYAIGFYDCVVKYLD
-213 KSGNYS
+213 NSGNYS

-254 NGGIILPKNASATV
+254 NGGIILPKNASATI

-276 GASTKGTALTIDE
+276 GASAKGTALTINE
-289 GANLTMGGGYF
+289 GASLTMGGGYF
-300 VCGGNIESKNSS
+300 VCGGNIEADNNSGLS
-312 KLTVNSTSLWA
+312 VNNTSLWA
-323 KNINVADGVTIN
+323 KNINVSDGVTIN
-335 SSGASFNLQDD
+335 SNAASFNLQDD
-346 LTVDGETSNVNV
+346 LTVDGENSEVNI

-388 NSHVTFGTLGHLYVA
+388 NSHITFGTLGQLYVA

-446 ALNDSSASGVTFTCD
+446 ALNDSAASGVKFTCD

-467 FAYDLLAAQK
+467 FAYDLLADEK
-477 YESRNAYFDTNGNLV
+477 YESRNAYFDTDGNLV
-492 DESTLDTDSTT
+492 DESTLETDSTT
-503 KLITDANIR
+503 HLITDANIR

-522 FKDDYARNQYANLIL
+522 FKDDYARNKYANLIL
-537 DDAKFASYINGR
+537 DDTEFESYI
-549 VSSLGLSGT
+549 SGK
-558 SEYNY
+558 S
-563 RDDAEK
+563 DDYKENARK

-575 AAKESFKGLTTSSI
+575 AAKDSFKGLTNSSI
-589 TGVTISTPGTFS
+589 TGVSINTPGAFS
-601 QITGSSG
+601 QITSSSG
-608 STLSAEEQKIKSMS
+608 STLSAAELKIKAAST
-622 IDRALRYDVL
+622 DRALRYDVL
-632 NKILANPLKSDDES
+632 NKILANPLKSDEES

-661 RNPAKYNSINLSNYT
+661 RNPAKYSSINLSNYT

-684 VNEEGLEEL
+684 INEEGIEEL
-693 LRSGTGPTY
+693 LRSGAGPTY
-702 SYPKFTD
+702 SYPRFTD
-709 GSNYAVY
+709 GSHYAVY
-716 MLNSSDPSET
+716 KLNSADPTET
-726 LKISTVGFTSGLV
+726 LKISTVGFASGLV

-744 VDVDTN
+744 VDVDVD
-750 FSGVILAKGKVTIY
+750 FSGVILAKGKVTVES
-764 NGCTVSNGYTE
+764 GCTVSNGYTE
-775 ASFKTAIESWMS
+775 TSFKTAMEGWMNS
-787 AAKEENGTMRNGYDI
+787 ANEADGTLRNGYDI

-814 TTKGALTVDKM
+814 TTSGTLTVDKM
-825 TYRDMVRIEQWRKY
+825 TYRDMVRVDKWRKY
-839 EEEEAYSTVATPE
+839 EEEEAYSTATTE

>member
-1 MGKVLFKRK
+1 MGKVLFKGK

-57 TAEEAVDEVRAALG
+57 TAEQAVDEVRAALG

-94 TGTVINNKEANKQM
+94 TGTTINNKEANQQM
-108 RQKYTKE
+108 RQKYTKD
-115 LLNKMQLFNGVP
+115 LLNKMQLFEGVP
-127 NADDKIDFYLGRPAG
+127 SSDAKIAFYLGQPAG
-142 SSTIA
+142 SFTIA
-147 SWTADDTK
+147 NWNADDTK
-155 VDEKTI
+155 ADEKKI
-161 YTSFISTLNNYIEDN
+161 YTSFVDTLNNYIEDN

-187 TFDVSGVDPLY
+187 TFDVSGVSPLY
-198 SYSVGFYDCVVKYLD
+198 SYAIGFYDCVVKYLD
-213 KSGNYS
+213 NSGNYS

-254 NGGIILPKNASATV
+254 NGGIILPKNASATI

-276 GASTKGTALTIDE
+276 GASAKGTALTINE
-289 GANLTMGGGYF
+289 GASLTMGGGYF
-300 VCGGNIESKNSS
+300 VCGGNIEADNNSGLS
-312 KLTVNSTSLWA
+312 VNNTSLWA
-323 KNINVADGVTIN
+323 KNINVSDGVTIN
-335 SSGASFNLQDD
+335 SNAASFNLQDD
-346 LTVDGETSNVNV
+346 LTVDGENSEVNI

-388 NSHVTFGTLGHLYVA
+388 NSHITFGTLGQLYVA

-446 ALNDSSASGVTFTCD
+446 ALNDSAASGVKFTCD

-467 FAYDLLAAQK
+467 FAYDLLASEK
-477 YESRNAYFDTNGNLV
+477 YESRNAYFDIDGNLV
-492 DESTLDTDSTT
+492 DESTLETDSTT
-503 KLITDANIR
+503 HLITDANIR

-522 FKDDYARNQYANLIL
+522 FKDDYARNKYANLIL
-537 DDAKFASYINGR
+537 DDTEFESYI
-549 VSSLGLSGT
+549 SGK
-558 SEYNY
+558 S
-563 RDDAEK
+563 DDYKENARK

-575 AAKESFKGLTTSSI
+575 AAKDSFKGLTNSSI
-589 TGVTISTPGTFS
+589 TGVAINTPGAFS
-601 QITGSSG
+601 QITSSSG
-608 STLSAEEQKIKSMS
+608 STLSAAELKIKAAST
-622 IDRALRYDVL
+622 DRALRYDVL
-632 NKILANPLKSDDES
+632 NKILANPLKSDEES
-646 GWYTSRADLQNDLSS
+646 GWYTSRADLQNDLST

-684 VNEEGLEEL
+684 INEEGIEEL
-693 LRSGTGPTY
+693 LRSGAGPTY
-702 SYPKFTD
+702 SYPRFTD
-709 GSNYAVY
+709 GSHYAVY
-716 MLNSSDPSET
+716 KLNSADPTET
-726 LKISTVGFTSGLV
+726 LKISTVGFASGLV

-744 VDVDTN
+744 VDVDVD
-750 FSGVILAKGKVTIY
+750 FSGVILAKGKVTVES
-764 NGCTVSNGYTE
+764 GCKVSNGYTE
-775 ASFKTAIESWMS
+775 ASFKTAMEGWMAS
-787 AAKEENGTMRNGYDI
+787 ANEADGTLRNGYDI

-814 TTKGALTVDKM
+814 TTSGTLTVDKM
-825 TYRDMVRIEQWRKY
+825 TYRDMVRVDKWRKY
-839 EEEEAYSTVATPE
+839 EEEEAYSTATTE

>member
-1 MGKVLFKRK
+1 MGKVLFKGK

-94 TGTVINNKEANKQM
+94 TGTTVNNKEANQQM
-108 RQKYTKE
+108 RQKYTKD

-127 NADDKIDFYLGRPAG
+127 NADTKIDFYLARPTG
-142 SSTIA
+142 SFTIA
-147 SWTADDTK
+147 SWTADDTQ
-155 VDEKTI
+155 VDEKKI

-198 SYSVGFYDCVVKYLD
+198 SYAVGFYDCVVKYLD
-213 KSGNYS
+213 NSGNYS

-254 NGGIILPKNASATV
+254 NGGIILPKNASATI

-276 GASTKGTALTIDE
+276 GSSTKGTALTINE
-289 GANLTMGGGYF
+289 GASLTMAGGYF
-300 VCGGNIESKNSS
+300 VCGGNIEANNNSGFS
-312 KLTVNSTSLWA
+312 ANNTSLWA

-335 SSGASFNLQDD
+335 SSSATLNLQDD
-346 LTVDGETSNVNV
+346 LTVDGENSEVNI

-388 NSHVTFGTLGHLYVA
+388 NSHIAFGSIGQLYVA

-423 VNINQEIYMIPA
+423 VNINQEIYMIPT

-446 ALNDSSASGVTFTCD
+446 ALNDSAASGVSFTCD
-461 INENNF
+461 INANNF
-467 FAYDLLAAQK
+467 FAYDLLASEL
-477 YESRNAYFDTNGNLV
+477 YESRNAYFDTDGNLV
-492 DESTLDTDSTT
+492 DESTLETDSTT
-503 KLITDANIR
+503 NLITDSDIR

-522 FKDDYARNQYANLIL
+522 FKDDYARNKYANLIL
-537 DDAKFASYINGR
+537 DDTTFGTYIDER
-549 VSSLGLSGT
+549 VNALGLSGT
-558 SEYNY
+558 SESNY
-563 RDDAEK
+563 RNNAEK
-569 LRKQII
+569 LREQII
-575 AAKESFKGLTTSSI
+575 NAKNSFKGLTNSSI
-589 TGVTISTPGTFS
+589 TGVSINTPGTFS
-601 QITGSSG
+601 QITSSTSG
-608 STLSAEEQKIKSMS
+608 TLSAAEQKIKYMS
-622 IDRALRYDVL
+622 TDRALRYDVL

-646 GWYTSRADLQNDLSS
+646 GWYASRAELQNDLSS

-684 VNEEGLEEL
+684 VNEQGLEEL

-702 SYPKFTD
+702 SYPRFTD
-709 GSNYAVY
+709 NSNYAVY
-716 MLNSSDPSET
+716 LLNNSDPTET

-744 VDVDTN
+744 VDVDVS
-750 FSGVILAKGKVTIY
+750 FSGVILAKGKITVY
-764 NGCTVSNGYTE
+764 SGCTVSNGYTE
-775 ASFKTAIESWMS
+775 ESFKTAIEGWMNS
-787 AAKEENGTMRNGYDI
+787 ANEADGTLRNGYDI

-808 YNSKTT
+808 YNTKTT
-814 TTKGALTVDKM
+814 TSSGTLTVDKM
-825 TYRDMVRIEQWRKY
+825 TYRDMVRIDKWRKY
-839 EEEEAYSTVATPE
+839 EEEEAYTTATPE

>member
-1 MGKVLFKRK
+1 MGKVLFKGK

-57 TAEEAVDEVRAALG
+57 TAEQAVDEVRAALG

-94 TGTVINNKEANKQM
+94 TGTTINNKEANQQM
-108 RQKYTKE
+108 RQKYTKD
-115 LLNKMQLFNGVP
+115 LLNKMQLFEGVP
-127 NADDKIDFYLGRPAG
+127 SSDAKIAFYLGQPAG
-142 SSTIA
+142 SFTIA
-147 SWTADDTK
+147 NWNADDTK
-155 VDEKTI
+155 ADEKKI
-161 YTSFISTLNNYIEDN
+161 YTSFVDTLNNYIEDN

-187 TFDVSGVDPLY
+187 TFDVSGVSPLY
-198 SYSVGFYDCVVKYLD
+198 SYAIGFYDCVVKYLD
-213 KSGNYS
+213 NSGNYS

-254 NGGIILPKNASATV
+254 NGGIILPKNASATI

-276 GASTKGTALTIDE
+276 GASAKGTALTINE
-289 GANLTMGGGYF
+289 GASLTMGGGYF
-300 VCGGNIESKNSS
+300 VCGGNIEADNNSGLS
-312 KLTVNSTSLWA
+312 VNNTSLWA
-323 KNINVADGVTIN
+323 KNINVSDGVTIN
-335 SSGASFNLQDD
+335 SNAASFNLQDD
-346 LTVDGETSNVNV
+346 LTVDGENSEVNI

-388 NSHVTFGTLGHLYVA
+388 NSHITFGTLGQLYVA

-446 ALNDSSASGVTFTCD
+446 ALNDSAASGVKFTCD

-467 FAYDLLAAQK
+467 FAYDLLASEK
-477 YESRNAYFDTNGNLV
+477 YESRNAYFDIDGNLV
-492 DESTLDTDSTT
+492 DESTLETDSTT
-503 KLITDANIR
+503 HLITDANIR

-522 FKDDYARNQYANLIL
+522 FKDDYARNKYANLIL
-537 DDAKFASYINGR
+537 DDTEFESYI
-549 VSSLGLSGT
+549 SGK
-558 SEYNY
+558 
-563 RDDAEK
+563 RDDYKENARK

-575 AAKESFKGLTTSSI
+575 AAKDSFKGLTNSSI
-589 TGVTISTPGTFS
+589 TGVAINTPGAFS
-601 QITGSSG
+601 QITSSSG
-608 STLSAEEQKIKSMS
+608 STLSAAELKIKAAST
-622 IDRALRYDVL
+622 DRALRYDVL
-632 NKILANPLKSDDES
+632 NKILANPLKSDEES
-646 GWYTSRADLQNDLSS
+646 GWYTSRADLQNDLST

-684 VNEEGLEEL
+684 INEEGIEEL
-693 LRSGTGPTY
+693 LRSGAGPTY
-702 SYPKFTD
+702 SYPRFTD
-709 GSNYAVY
+709 GSHYAVY
-716 MLNSSDPSET
+716 KLNSADPTET
-726 LKISTVGFTSGLV
+726 LKISTVGFASGLV

-744 VDVDTN
+744 VDVDVD
-750 FSGVILAKGKVTIY
+750 FSGVILAKGKVTVES
-764 NGCTVSNGYTE
+764 GCKVSNGYTE
-775 ASFKTAIESWMS
+775 ASFKTAMEGWMAS
-787 AAKEENGTMRNGYDI
+787 ANEADGTLRNGYDI

-814 TTKGALTVDKM
+814 TTSGTLTVDKM
-825 TYRDMVRIEQWRKY
+825 TYRDMVRIDKWRKY
-839 EEEEAYSTVATPE
+839 EEEEAYSTATTE

>member
-1 MGKVLFKRK
+1 MGKVLFKSK

-94 TGTVINNKEANKQM
+94 TGTTVNNKEANQQM
-108 RQKYTKE
+108 RQKYTKD

-127 NADDKIDFYLGRPAG
+127 NADTKIDFYLARPTG
-142 SSTIA
+142 SFTIA
-147 SWTADDTK
+147 SWTADDTQ
-155 VDEKTI
+155 VDEKKI

-187 TFDVSGVDPLY
+187 TFDVSGVDSLY
-198 SYSVGFYDCVVKYLD
+198 SYAVGFYDCVVKYLD
-213 KSGNYS
+213 NSGNYS

-254 NGGIILPKNASATV
+254 NGGIILPKNASATI

-276 GASTKGTALTIDE
+276 GSSTKGTALTINE
-289 GANLTMGGGYF
+289 GASITMAGGYF
-300 VCGGNIESKNSS
+300 VCGGNIEANNNSGLS
-312 KLTVNSTSLWA
+312 VNNTSLWA

-335 SSGASFNLQDD
+335 SSSATLNLQDD
-346 LTVDGETSNVNV
+346 LTVDGENSEVNI

-388 NSHVTFGTLGHLYVA
+388 NSHIAFGSIGQLYVA

-423 VNINQEIYMIPA
+423 VNINQEIYMIPT

-446 ALNDSSASGVTFTCD
+446 ALNDSAASGVSFTCD
-461 INENNF
+461 INANNF
-467 FAYDLLAAQK
+467 FAYDLLASEL
-477 YESRNAYFDTNGNLV
+477 YESRNAYFDTDGNLV
-492 DESTLDTDSTT
+492 DESTLETDSTT
-503 KLITDANIR
+503 NLITDSDIR

-522 FKDDYARNQYANLIL
+522 FKDDYARNKYANLIL
-537 DDAKFASYINGR
+537 DDTAFDTYIDER
-549 VSSLGLSGT
+549 VNALGLSGT
-558 SEYNY
+558 SESNY
-563 RDDAEK
+563 RNNAEK
-569 LRKQII
+569 LREQII
-575 AAKESFKGLTTSSI
+575 NAKNSFKGLTNSSI
-589 TGVTISTPGTFS
+589 TGVSINTPGTFS
-601 QITGSSG
+601 QITSSTSG
-608 STLSAEEQKIKSMS
+608 TLSAAEQKIKYMS
-622 IDRALRYDVL
+622 TDRALRYDVL

-646 GWYTSRADLQNDLSS
+646 GWYASRAELQNDLSS

-684 VNEEGLEEL
+684 VNEQGLEEL

-702 SYPKFTD
+702 SYPRFTD
-709 GSNYAVY
+709 NSNYAVY
-716 MLNSSDPSET
+716 LLNNSDPTET

-744 VDVDTN
+744 VDVDVS
-750 FSGVILAKGKVTIY
+750 FSGVILAKGKITVY
-764 NGCTVSNGYTE
+764 SGCTVSNGYTE
-775 ASFKTAIESWMS
+775 ESFKTAIEGWMNS
-787 AAKEENGTMRNGYDI
+787 ANEADGTLRNGYDI

-808 YNSKTT
+808 YNTKTT
-814 TTKGALTVDKM
+814 TSSGTLTVDKM
-825 TYRDMVRIEQWRKY
+825 TYRDMVRIDKWRKY
-839 EEEEAYSTVATPE
+839 EEEEAYTTATPE

>member
-1 MGKVLFKRK
+1 MGKVLFKGK

-94 TGTVINNKEANKQM
+94 TGTTVNNKEANQQM
-108 RQKYTKE
+108 RQKYTKD

-127 NADDKIDFYLGRPAG
+127 NADTKIDFYLARPTG
-142 SSTIA
+142 SFTIA
-147 SWTADDTK
+147 SWTADDTQ
-155 VDEKTI
+155 VDEKKI

-198 SYSVGFYDCVVKYLD
+198 SYAVGFYDCVVKYLD
-213 KSGNYS
+213 NSGNYS

-254 NGGIILPKNASATV
+254 NGGIILPKNASATI

-276 GASTKGTALTIDE
+276 GSSTKGTALTINE
-289 GANLTMGGGYF
+289 GASLTMAGGYF
-300 VCGGNIESKNSS
+300 VCGGNIEANNNSGFS
-312 KLTVNSTSLWA
+312 ANNTSLWA

-335 SSGASFNLQDD
+335 SSSATLNLQDD
-346 LTVDGETSNVNV
+346 LTVDGENSEVNI

-388 NSHVTFGTLGHLYVA
+388 NSHIAFGSIGQLYVA

-423 VNINQEIYMIPA
+423 VNINQEIYMIPK

-446 ALNDSSASGVTFTCD
+446 ALNDSAASGVSFTCD
-461 INENNF
+461 INANNF
-467 FAYDLLAAQK
+467 FAYDLLASEL
-477 YESRNAYFDTNGNLV
+477 YESRNAYFDTDGNLV
-492 DESTLDTDSTT
+492 DESTLETDSTT
-503 KLITDANIR
+503 NLITDSDIR

-522 FKDDYARNQYANLIL
+522 FKDDYARNKYANLIL
-537 DDAKFASYINGR
+537 DDTAFDTYIDER
-549 VSSLGLSGT
+549 VNALGLSGT
-558 SEYNY
+558 SESNY
-563 RDDAEK
+563 RNNAEK
-569 LRKQII
+569 LREQVIN
-575 AAKESFKGLTTSSI
+575 AKNSFKGLTNSSI
-589 TGVTISTPGTFS
+589 TGVSINTPGTFS
-601 QITGSSG
+601 QITSSTSG
-608 STLSAEEQKIKSMS
+608 TLSAAEQKIKYMS
-622 IDRALRYDVL
+622 TDRALRYDVL

-646 GWYTSRADLQNDLSS
+646 GWYASRADLQNDLSS

-684 VNEEGLEEL
+684 VNEQGLEEL

-702 SYPKFTD
+702 SYPRFTD
-709 GSNYAVY
+709 NSNYAVY
-716 MLNSSDPSET
+716 LLNNSDPTET

-744 VDVDTN
+744 VDVDVS
-750 FSGVILAKGKVTIY
+750 FSGVILAKGKVTVY
-764 NGCTVSNGYTE
+764 SGCTVSNGYTE
-775 ASFKTAIESWMS
+775 ESFKTAIEGWMNS
-787 AAKEENGTMRNGYDI
+787 ANEADGTLRNGYDI

-808 YNSKTT
+808 YNTKTT
-814 TTKGALTVDKM
+814 TSSGTLTVDKM
-825 TYRDMVRIEQWRKY
+825 TYRDMVRIDKWRKY
-839 EEEEAYSTVATPE
+839 EEEEAYTTATPE

>member
-1 MGKVLFKRK
+1 MGKVLFKGK

-94 TGTVINNKEANKQM
+94 TGTTVNNKEANQQM
-108 RQKYTKE
+108 RQKYTKD

-127 NADDKIDFYLGRPAG
+127 NADTKIDFYLARPTG
-142 SSTIA
+142 SFTIA
-147 SWTADDTK
+147 SWTADDTQ
-155 VDEKTI
+155 VDEKKI

-198 SYSVGFYDCVVKYLD
+198 SYAVGFYDCVVKYLD
-213 KSGNYS
+213 NSGNYS

-254 NGGIILPKNASATV
+254 NGGIILPKNASATI

-276 GASTKGTALTIDE
+276 GASTKGTALTINE
-289 GANLTMGGGYF
+289 GASITMAGGYF
-300 VCGGNIESKNSS
+300 VCGGNIEANNNSGLS
-312 KLTVNSTSLWA
+312 VNNTSLWA

-335 SSGASFNLQDD
+335 SSSATLNLQDD
-346 LTVDGETSNVNV
+346 LTVDGENSEVNI

-388 NSHVTFGTLGHLYVA
+388 NSHIAFGSIGQLYVA

-423 VNINQEIYMIPA
+423 VNINQEIYMIPT

-446 ALNDSSASGVTFTCD
+446 ALNDSAASGVSFTCD
-461 INENNF
+461 INANNF
-467 FAYDLLAAQK
+467 FAYDLLASEL
-477 YESRNAYFDTNGNLV
+477 YESRNAYFDTDGNLV
-492 DESTLDTDSTT
+492 DESTLETDSTT
-503 KLITDANIR
+503 NLITDSDIR

-522 FKDDYARNQYANLIL
+522 FKDDYARNKYANLIL
-537 DDAKFASYINGR
+537 DDTAFDTYIDER
-549 VSSLGLSGT
+549 VNALGLSGT
-558 SEYNY
+558 SESNY
-563 RDDAEK
+563 RNNAEK
-569 LRKQII
+569 LREQII
-575 AAKESFKGLTTSSI
+575 NAKNSFKGLTNSSI
-589 TGVTISTPGTFS
+589 TGVSINTPGTFS
-601 QITGSSG
+601 QITSSTSG
-608 STLSAEEQKIKSMS
+608 TLSAAEQKIKYMS
-622 IDRALRYDVL
+622 TDRALRYDVL

-646 GWYTSRADLQNDLSS
+646 GWYASRAELQNDLSS

-684 VNEEGLEEL
+684 FNEQGLEEL

-702 SYPKFTD
+702 SYPRFTD
-709 GSNYAVY
+709 NSNYAVY
-716 MLNSSDPSET
+716 LLNNSDPTET

-744 VDVDTN
+744 VDVDVS
-750 FSGVILAKGKVTIY
+750 FSGVILAKGKITVY
-764 NGCTVSNGYTE
+764 SGCTVSNGYTE
-775 ASFKTAIESWMS
+775 ESFKTAIEGWMNS
-787 AAKEENGTMRNGYDI
+787 ANEADGTLRNGYDI

-808 YNSKTT
+808 YNTKTT
-814 TTKGALTVDKM
+814 TSSGTLTVDKM
-825 TYRDMVRIEQWRKY
+825 TYRDMVRIDKWRKY
-839 EEEEAYSTVATPE
+839 EEEEAYTTATPE

>member
-1 MGKVLFKRK
+1 MGKVLFKSK

-94 TGTVINNKEANKQM
+94 TGTTVNNKEANQQM
-108 RQKYTKE
+108 RQKYTKD

-127 NADDKIDFYLGRPAG
+127 NADTKIDFYLARPTG
-142 SSTIA
+142 SFTIA
-147 SWTADDTK
+147 SWTADDTQ
-155 VDEKTI
+155 VDEKKI

-198 SYSVGFYDCVVKYLD
+198 SYAVGFYDCVVKYLD
-213 KSGNYS
+213 NSGNYS

-254 NGGIILPKNASATV
+254 NGGIILPKNASATI

-276 GASTKGTALTIDE
+276 GSSTKGTALTINE
-289 GANLTMGGGYF
+289 GASITMAGGYF
-300 VCGGNIESKNSS
+300 VCGGNIEANNNSGLS
-312 KLTVNSTSLWA
+312 VNNTSLWA

-335 SSGASFNLQDD
+335 SSSATLNLQDD
-346 LTVDGETSNVNV
+346 LTVDGENSEVNI

-388 NSHVTFGTLGHLYVA
+388 NSHIAFGSIGQLYVA

-423 VNINQEIYMIPA
+423 VNINQEIYMIPT

-446 ALNDSSASGVTFTCD
+446 ALNDSAASGVSFTCD
-461 INENNF
+461 INANNF
-467 FAYDLLAAQK
+467 FAYDLLASEL
-477 YESRNAYFDTNGNLV
+477 YESRNAYFDTDGNLV
-492 DESTLDTDSTT
+492 DESTLETDSTT
-503 KLITDANIR
+503 NLITDSDIR

-522 FKDDYARNQYANLIL
+522 FKDDYARNKYANLIL
-537 DDAKFASYINGR
+537 DDTAFDTYIDER
-549 VSSLGLSGT
+549 VNALGLSGT
-558 SEYNY
+558 SESNY
-563 RDDAEK
+563 RNNAEK
-569 LRKQII
+569 LREQII
-575 AAKESFKGLTTSSI
+575 NAKNSFKGLTNSSI
-589 TGVTISTPGTFS
+589 TGVSINTPGTFS
-601 QITGSSG
+601 QITSSTSG
-608 STLSAEEQKIKSMS
+608 TLSAAEQKIKYMS
-622 IDRALRYDVL
+622 TDRALRYDVL

-646 GWYTSRADLQNDLSS
+646 GWYASRAELQNDLSS

-684 VNEEGLEEL
+684 VNEQGLEEL

-702 SYPKFTD
+702 SYPRFTD
-709 GSNYAVY
+709 NSNYAVY
-716 MLNSSDPSET
+716 LLNNSDPTET

-744 VDVDTN
+744 VDVDVS
-750 FSGVILAKGKVTIY
+750 FSGVILAKGKITVY
-764 NGCTVSNGYTE
+764 SGCTVSNGYTE
-775 ASFKTAIESWMS
+775 ESFKTAIEGWMNS
-787 AAKEENGTMRNGYDI
+787 ANEADRTLRNGYDI

-808 YNSKTT
+808 YNTKTT
-814 TTKGALTVDKM
+814 TSSGTLTVDKM
-825 TYRDMVRIEQWRKY
+825 TYRDMVRIDKWRKY
-839 EEEEAYSTVATPE
+839 EEEEAYTTATPE

>member
-1 MGKVLFKRK
+1 MGKVLFKGK

-57 TAEEAVDEVRAALG
+57 TAEQAVDEVRAALG

-94 TGTVINNKEANKQM
+94 TGTTINNKEANQQM
-108 RQKYTKE
+108 RQKYTKD
-115 LLNKMQLFNGVP
+115 LLNKMQLFEGVP
-127 NADDKIDFYLGRPAG
+127 SSDAKIAFYLGQPAG
-142 SSTIA
+142 SFTIA
-147 SWTADDTK
+147 NWNADDTK
-155 VDEKTI
+155 ADEKKI
-161 YTSFISTLNNYIEDN
+161 YTSFVDTLNNYIEDN

-187 TFDVSGVDPLY
+187 TFDVSGVSPLY
-198 SYSVGFYDCVVKYLD
+198 SYAIGFYDCVVKYLD
-213 KSGNYS
+213 NSGNYS

-254 NGGIILPKNASATV
+254 NGGIILPKNASATI

-276 GASTKGTALTIDE
+276 GASAKGTALTINE
-289 GANLTMGGGYF
+289 GASLTMGGGYF
-300 VCGGNIESKNSS
+300 VCGGNIEADNNSGLS
-312 KLTVNSTSLWA
+312 VNNTSLWA
-323 KNINVADGVTIN
+323 KNINVSDGVTIN
-335 SSGASFNLQDD
+335 SNAASFNLQDD
-346 LTVDGETSNVNV
+346 LTVDGENSEVNI

-388 NSHVTFGTLGHLYVA
+388 NSHITFGTLGQLYVA

-446 ALNDSSASGVTFTCD
+446 ALNDSAASGVKFTCD

-467 FAYDLLAAQK
+467 FAYDLLADEK
-477 YESRNAYFDTNGNLV
+477 YESRNAYFDTDGNLV
-492 DESTLDTDSTT
+492 DESTLETDSTT
-503 KLITDANIR
+503 HLITDANIR

-522 FKDDYARNQYANLIL
+522 FKDDYARNKYANLIL
-537 DDAKFASYINGR
+537 DDTEFESYI
-549 VSSLGLSGT
+549 SGK
-558 SEYNY
+558 S
-563 RDDAEK
+563 DDYKENARK

-575 AAKESFKGLTTSSI
+575 AAKDSFKGLTNSSI
-589 TGVTISTPGTFS
+589 TGVSINTPGAFS
-601 QITGSSG
+601 QITSSSG
-608 STLSAEEQKIKSMS
+608 STLSAAELKIKAAST
-622 IDRALRYDVL
+622 DRALRYDVL
-632 NKILANPLKSDDES
+632 NKILANPLKSDEES

-684 VNEEGLEEL
+684 INEEGIEEL
-693 LRSGTGPTY
+693 LRSGAGPTY
-702 SYPKFTD
+702 SYPRFTD
-709 GSNYAVY
+709 GSHYAVY
-716 MLNSSDPSET
+716 KLNSADPTET
-726 LKISTVGFTSGLV
+726 LKISTVGFASGLV

-744 VDVDTN
+744 VDVDVD
-750 FSGVILAKGKVTIY
+750 FSGVILAKGKVTVES
-764 NGCTVSNGYTE
+764 GCKVSDGYTE
-775 ASFKTAIESWMS
+775 ASFKTAMEGWMAS
-787 AAKEENGTMRNGYDI
+787 ANEADGTLRNGYDI

-814 TTKGALTVDKM
+814 TTSGTLTVDKM
-825 TYRDMVRIEQWRKY
+825 TYRDMVRVDKWRKY
-839 EEEEAYSTVATPE
+839 EEEEAYSTATTE

>member
-1 MGKVLFKRK
+1 MGKVLFKGK

-57 TAEEAVDEVRAALG
+57 TAEQAVDEVRAALG

-94 TGTVINNKEANKQM
+94 TGTTINNKEANQQM
-108 RQKYTKE
+108 RQKYTKD
-115 LLNKMQLFNGVP
+115 LLNKMQLFEGVP
-127 NADDKIDFYLGRPAG
+127 SSDAKIAFYLGQPAG
-142 SSTIA
+142 SFTIA
-147 SWTADDTK
+147 NWNADDTK
-155 VDEKTI
+155 ADEKKI
-161 YTSFISTLNNYIEDN
+161 YTSFVDTLNNYIEDN

-187 TFDVSGVDPLY
+187 TFDVSGVSPLY
-198 SYSVGFYDCVVKYLD
+198 SYAIGFYDCVVKYLD
-213 KSGNYS
+213 NSGNYS

-254 NGGIILPKNASATV
+254 NGGIILPKNASATI

-276 GASTKGTALTIDE
+276 GASAKGTALTIND
-289 GANLTMGGGYF
+289 GASLTMGGGYF
-300 VCGGNIESKNSS
+300 VCGGNIEADNNSGLS
-312 KLTVNSTSLWA
+312 VNNTSLWA
-323 KNINVADGVTIN
+323 KNINVSDGVTIN
-335 SSGASFNLQDD
+335 SNAASFNLQDD
-346 LTVDGETSNVNV
+346 LTVDGENSEVNI

-388 NSHVTFGTLGHLYVA
+388 NSHITFGSLGQLYVA

-423 VNINQEIYMIPA
+423 VNISQAIYMIPV

-446 ALNDSSASGVTFTCD
+446 ALNDSSSSGVKFTCD

-467 FAYDLLAAQK
+467 FAYDLLASEK
-477 YESRNAYFDTNGNLV
+477 YESRNAYFDTDGNLV
-492 DESTLDTDSTT
+492 DESTLETDSTT
-503 KLITDANIR
+503 HLITDANIR

-537 DDAKFASYINGR
+537 DETEFESYI
-549 VSSLGLSGT
+549 SGK
-558 SEYNY
+558 S
-563 RDDAEK
+563 DDYKDNARK

-575 AAKESFKGLTTSSI
+575 AAKDSFKGLTNSSI
-589 TGVTISTPGTFS
+589 IGVSINTPGAFS
-601 QITGSSG
+601 QITSSSG
-608 STLSAEEQKIKSMS
+608 STLSAAELKIKAAST
-622 IDRALRYDVL
+622 DRALRYDVL
-632 NKILANPLKSDDES
+632 NKILANPLKSDEES

-684 VNEEGLEEL
+684 INEEGIEEL
-693 LRSGTGPTY
+693 LRSGAGPTY
-702 SYPKFTD
+702 SYPRFTD
-709 GSNYAVY
+709 GSHYAVY
-716 MLNSSDPSET
+716 KLNSADPTET
-726 LKISTVGFTSGLV
+726 LKISTVGFASGLV

-744 VDVDTN
+744 VDVDVD
-750 FSGVILAKGKVTIY
+750 FSGVILAKGKVTVES
-764 NGCTVSNGYTE
+764 GCTVSNGYTE
-775 ASFKTAIESWMS
+775 TSFKTAMEGWMAS
-787 AAKEENGTMRNGYDI
+787 ANETDGTLRNGYDI

-814 TTKGALTVDKM
+814 TTSGTLTVDKM
-825 TYRDMVRIEQWRKY
+825 TYRDMVRVDKWRKY
-839 EEEEAYSTVATPE
+839 EEEEAYSTATTE

>member
-1 MGKVLFKRK
+1 MGKVLFKGK

-57 TAEEAVDEVRAALG
+57 TAEQAVDEVRAALG

-94 TGTVINNKEANKQM
+94 TGTTINNKEANQQM
-108 RQKYTKE
+108 RQKYTKD
-115 LLNKMQLFNGVP
+115 LLNKMQLFEGVP
-127 NADDKIDFYLGRPAG
+127 SSDAKIAFYLGQPAG
-142 SSTIA
+142 SFTIA
-147 SWTADDTK
+147 NWNADDTK
-155 VDEKTI
+155 ADEKKI
-161 YTSFISTLNNYIEDN
+161 YTSFVDTLNNYIEDN

-187 TFDVSGVDPLY
+187 TFDVSGVSPLY
-198 SYSVGFYDCVVKYLD
+198 SYAIGFYDCVVKYLD
-213 KSGNYS
+213 NSGNYS

-254 NGGIILPKNASATV
+254 NGGIILPKNASATI

-276 GASTKGTALTIDE
+276 GASAKGTALTINE
-289 GANLTMGGGYF
+289 GASLTMGGGYF
-300 VCGGNIESKNSS
+300 VCGGNIEADNNSGLS
-312 KLTVNSTSLWA
+312 VNNTSLWA
-323 KNINVADGVTIN
+323 KNINVSDGVTIN
-335 SSGASFNLQDD
+335 SNAASFNLQDD
-346 LTVDGETSNVNV
+346 LTVDGENSEVNI

-388 NSHVTFGTLGHLYVA
+388 NSHITFGTLGQLYVA

-446 ALNDSSASGVTFTCD
+446 ALNDSAASGVKFTCD

-467 FAYDLLAAQK
+467 FAYDLLASEK
-477 YESRNAYFDTNGNLV
+477 YESRNAYFDTDGNLV
-492 DESTLDTDSTT
+492 DESTLETDSTT
-503 KLITDANIR
+503 HLITDANIR

-522 FKDDYARNQYANLIL
+522 FKDDYARNKYANLIL
-537 DDAKFASYINGR
+537 DDTEFESYI
-549 VSSLGLSGT
+549 SGK
-558 SEYNY
+558 S
-563 RDDAEK
+563 DDYKENARK

-575 AAKESFKGLTTSSI
+575 AAKDSFKGLTNSSI
-589 TGVTISTPGTFS
+589 TGVSINTPGAFS
-601 QITGSSG
+601 QITSSSG
-608 STLSAEEQKIKSMS
+608 STLSAAELKIKAAST
-622 IDRALRYDVL
+622 DRALRYDVL
-632 NKILANPLKSDDES
+632 NKILANPLKSDEES

-661 RNPAKYNSINLSNYT
+661 RNPAKYSSINLSNYT

-684 VNEEGLEEL
+684 INEEGIEEL
-693 LRSGTGPTY
+693 LRSGAGPTY
-702 SYPKFTD
+702 SYPRFTD
-709 GSNYAVY
+709 GSHYAVY
-716 MLNSSDPSET
+716 KLNSADPTET
-726 LKISTVGFTSGLV
+726 LKISTVGFASGLV

-744 VDVDTN
+744 VDVDVD
-750 FSGVILAKGKVTIY
+750 FSGVILAKGKVTVES
-764 NGCTVSNGYTE
+764 GCKVSDGYTE
-775 ASFKTAIESWMS
+775 ASFKTAMEGWMNS
-787 AAKEENGTMRNGYDI
+787 ANEADGTLRNGYDI

-814 TTKGALTVDKM
+814 TTSGTLTVDKM
-825 TYRDMVRIEQWRKY
+825 TYRDMVRVDKWRKY
-839 EEEEAYSTVATPE
+839 EEEEAYSTATTE

>member
-1 MGKVLFKRK
+1 MGKVLFKGK

-94 TGTVINNKEANKQM
+94 TGTTINNKEANQQM
-108 RQKYTKE
+108 RQKYTKD
-115 LLNKMQLFNGVP
+115 LLNKMQLFEGVP
-127 NADDKIDFYLGRPAG
+127 SSDAKIAFYLGQPAG
-142 SSTIA
+142 SFTIA
-147 SWTADDTK
+147 NWNADDTK
-155 VDEKTI
+155 VDEKKI
-161 YTSFISTLNNYIEDN
+161 YTSFVDTLNNYIEDN

-187 TFDVSGVDPLY
+187 TFDVSGVSPLY
-198 SYSVGFYDCVVKYLD
+198 SYAIGFYDCVVKYLD
-213 KSGNYS
+213 NSGNYS

-254 NGGIILPKNASATV
+254 NGGIILPKNASATI

-276 GASTKGTALTIDE
+276 GASAKGTALTINE
-289 GANLTMGGGYF
+289 GASLTMGGGYF
-300 VCGGNIESKNSS
+300 VCGGNIEADNNSGLS
-312 KLTVNSTSLWA
+312 VNNTSLWA
-323 KNINVADGVTIN
+323 KNINVSDGVTIN
-335 SSGASFNLQDD
+335 SNAASFNLQDD
-346 LTVDGETSNVNV
+346 LTVDGENSEVNI

-388 NSHVTFGTLGHLYVA
+388 NSHITFGTLGQLYVA

-446 ALNDSSASGVTFTCD
+446 ALNDSAASGVKFTCD

-467 FAYDLLAAQK
+467 FAYDLLASEK
-477 YESRNAYFDTNGNLV
+477 YESRNAYFDTDGNLV
-492 DESTLDTDSTT
+492 DESTLETDSTT
-503 KLITDANIR
+503 HLITDANIR

-522 FKDDYARNQYANLIL
+522 FKDDYARNKYANLIL
-537 DDAKFASYINGR
+537 DDTEFESYI
-549 VSSLGLSGT
+549 SGK
-558 SEYNY
+558 S
-563 RDDAEK
+563 DDYKENARK

-575 AAKESFKGLTTSSI
+575 AAKDSFKGLTNSSI
-589 TGVTISTPGTFS
+589 TGVSINTPGAFS
-601 QITGSSG
+601 QITSSSG
-608 STLSAEEQKIKSMS
+608 STLSAAELKIKAAST
-622 IDRALRYDVL
+622 DRALRYDVL
-632 NKILANPLKSDDES
+632 NKILANPLKSDEES

-684 VNEEGLEEL
+684 INEEGIEEL
-693 LRSGTGPTY
+693 LRSGAGPTY
-702 SYPKFTD
+702 SYPRFTD
-709 GSNYAVY
+709 GSHYAVY
-716 MLNSSDPSET
+716 KLNSADPTET
-726 LKISTVGFTSGLV
+726 LKISTVGFASGLV

-744 VDVDTN
+744 VDVDVD
-750 FSGVILAKGKVTIY
+750 FSGVILAKGKVTVES
-764 NGCTVSNGYTE
+764 GCTVSNGYTE
-775 ASFKTAIESWMS
+775 TSFKTAMEGWMNS
-787 AAKEENGTMRNGYDI
+787 ANEADGTLRNGYDI

-814 TTKGALTVDKM
+814 TTSGTLTVDKM
-825 TYRDMVRIEQWRKY
+825 TYRDMVRVDKWRKY
-839 EEEEAYSTVATPE
+839 EEEEAYSTATTE

>member
-1 MGKVLFKRK
+1 MGKVLFKGK

-57 TAEEAVDEVRAALG
+57 TAEQAVDEVRAALG

-94 TGTVINNKEANKQM
+94 TGTTINNKEANQQM
-108 RQKYTKE
+108 RQKYTKD
-115 LLNKMQLFNGVP
+115 LLNKMQLFEGVP
-127 NADDKIDFYLGRPAG
+127 SSDAKIAFYLGQPAG
-142 SSTIA
+142 SFTIA
-147 SWTADDTK
+147 NWNADDTK
-155 VDEKTI
+155 VDEKKI
-161 YTSFISTLNNYIEDN
+161 YTSFVDTLNNYIEDN

-187 TFDVSGVDPLY
+187 TFDVSGVSPLY
-198 SYSVGFYDCVVKYLD
+198 SYAIGFYDCVVKYLD
-213 KSGNYS
+213 NSGNYS

-254 NGGIILPKNASATV
+254 NGGIILPKNASATI

-276 GASTKGTALTIDE
+276 GASAKGTALTINE
-289 GANLTMGGGYF
+289 GASLTMGGGYF
-300 VCGGNIESKNSS
+300 VCGGNIEADNNSGLS
-312 KLTVNSTSLWA
+312 VNNTSLWA
-323 KNINVADGVTIN
+323 KNINVSDGVTIN
-335 SSGASFNLQDD
+335 SNAASFNLQDD
-346 LTVDGETSNVNV
+346 LTVDGENSEVNI

-388 NSHVTFGTLGHLYVA
+388 NSHITFGTLGQLYVA

-446 ALNDSSASGVTFTCD
+446 ALNDSAASGVKFTCD

-467 FAYDLLAAQK
+467 FAYDLLASEK
-477 YESRNAYFDTNGNLV
+477 YESRNAYFDIDGNLV
-492 DESTLDTDSTT
+492 DESTLETDSTT
-503 KLITDANIR
+503 HLITDANIR

-522 FKDDYARNQYANLIL
+522 FKDDYARNKYANLIL
-537 DDAKFASYINGR
+537 DDTEFESYI
-549 VSSLGLSGT
+549 SGK
-558 SEYNY
+558 S
-563 RDDAEK
+563 DDYKDNARK

-575 AAKESFKGLTTSSI
+575 AAKDSFKGLTNSSI
-589 TGVTISTPGTFS
+589 TGVSINTPGAFS
-601 QITGSSG
+601 QITSSSG
-608 STLSAEEQKIKSMS
+608 STLSAAELKIKAAST
-622 IDRALRYDVL
+622 DRALRYDVL
-632 NKILANPLKSDDES
+632 NKILANPLKSDEES

-661 RNPAKYNSINLSNYT
+661 RNPAKYSSINLSNYT

-684 VNEEGLEEL
+684 INEEGIEEL
-693 LRSGTGPTY
+693 LRSGAGPTY
-702 SYPKFTD
+702 SYPRFTD
-709 GSNYAVY
+709 GSHYAVY
-716 MLNSSDPSET
+716 KLNSADPTET
-726 LKISTVGFTSGLV
+726 LKISTVGFASGLL

-744 VDVDTN
+744 VDVDVD
-750 FSGVILAKGKVTIY
+750 FSGVILAKGKVTVES
-764 NGCTVSNGYTE
+764 GCTVSNGYTE
-775 ASFKTAIESWMS
+775 TSFKTAMEGWMAS
-787 AAKEENGTMRNGYDI
+787 ANEADGTLRNGYDI

-814 TTKGALTVDKM
+814 TTSGTLTVDKM
-825 TYRDMVRIEQWRKY
+825 TYRDMVRVDKWRKY
-839 EEEEAYSTVATPE
+839 EEEEAYSTATTE

>member
-1 MGKVLFKRK
+1 MGKVLFKGK

-57 TAEEAVDEVRAALG
+57 TAEQAVDEVRAALG

-94 TGTVINNKEANKQM
+94 TGTTINNKEANQQM
-108 RQKYTKE
+108 RQKYTKD
-115 LLNKMQLFNGVP
+115 LLNKMQLFEGIP
-127 NADDKIDFYLGRPAG
+127 SSDAKIAFYLGQPAG
-142 SSTIA
+142 SFTIA
-147 SWTADDTK
+147 NWNADDTK
-155 VDEKTI
+155 ADEKKI
-161 YTSFISTLNNYIEDN
+161 YTSFVDTLNNYIEDN

-187 TFDVSGVDPLY
+187 TFDVSGVSPLY
-198 SYSVGFYDCVVKYLD
+198 SYAIGFYDCVVKYLD
-213 KSGNYS
+213 NSGNYS

-254 NGGIILPKNASATV
+254 NGGIILPKNASATI

-276 GASTKGTALTIDE
+276 GASAKGTALTINE
-289 GANLTMGGGYF
+289 GASLTMGGGYF
-300 VCGGNIESKNSS
+300 VCGGNIEADNNSGLS
-312 KLTVNSTSLWA
+312 VNNTSLWA
-323 KNINVADGVTIN
+323 KNINVSDGVTIN
-335 SSGASFNLQDD
+335 SNAASFNLQDD
-346 LTVDGETSNVNV
+346 LTVDGENSEVNI

-388 NSHVTFGTLGHLYVA
+388 NSHITFGTLGQLYVA

-446 ALNDSSASGVTFTCD
+446 ALNDSAASGVKFTCD

-467 FAYDLLAAQK
+467 FAYDLLASEK
-477 YESRNAYFDTNGNLV
+477 YESRNAYFDTDGNLV
-492 DESTLDTDSTT
+492 DESTLETDSTT
-503 KLITDANIR
+503 HLITDANIR

-522 FKDDYARNQYANLIL
+522 FKDDYARNKYANLIL
-537 DDAKFASYINGR
+537 DDTEFESYI
-549 VSSLGLSGT
+549 SGK
-558 SEYNY
+558 S
-563 RDDAEK
+563 DDYKDNARK

-575 AAKESFKGLTTSSI
+575 AAKDSFKGLTNSSI
-589 TGVTISTPGTFS
+589 TGVSINTPGAFS
-601 QITGSSG
+601 QITSSSG
-608 STLSAEEQKIKSMS
+608 STLSAAELKIKAAST
-622 IDRALRYDVL
+622 DRALRYDVL
-632 NKILANPLKSDDES
+632 NKILANPLKSDEES

-661 RNPAKYNSINLSNYT
+661 RKPAKYNSINLSNYT

-684 VNEEGLEEL
+684 INEEGIEEL
-693 LRSGTGPTY
+693 LRSGAGPTY
-702 SYPKFTD
+702 SYPRFTD
-709 GSNYAVY
+709 GSHYAVY
-716 MLNSSDPSET
+716 KLNSADPTET
-726 LKISTVGFTSGLV
+726 LKISTVGFASGLV

-744 VDVDTN
+744 VDVDVD
-750 FSGVILAKGKVTIY
+750 FSGVILAKGKVTVES
-764 NGCTVSNGYTE
+764 GCKVSNGYTE
-775 ASFKTAIESWMS
+775 ASFKTAMEGWMAS
-787 AAKEENGTMRNGYDI
+787 ANEADGTLRNGYDI

-814 TTKGALTVDKM
+814 TTSGTLTVDKM
-825 TYRDMVRIEQWRKY
+825 TYRDMVRVDKWRKY
-839 EEEEAYSTVATPE
+839 EEEEAYSTATTE

>member
-1 MGKVLFKRK
+1 MGKVLFKGK

-57 TAEEAVDEVRAALG
+57 TAEQAVDEVRAALG

-94 TGTVINNKEANKQM
+94 TGTTINNKEANQQM
-108 RQKYTKE
+108 RQKYTKD
-115 LLNKMQLFNGVP
+115 LLNKMQLFEGVP
-127 NADDKIDFYLGRPAG
+127 SSDAKIAFYLGQPAG
-142 SSTIA
+142 SFTIA
-147 SWTADDTK
+147 NWNADDTK
-155 VDEKTI
+155 ADEKKI
-161 YTSFISTLNNYIEDN
+161 YTSFVDTLNNYIEDN

-187 TFDVSGVDPLY
+187 TFDVSGVSPLY
-198 SYSVGFYDCVVKYLD
+198 SYAIGFYDCVVKYLD
-213 KSGNYS
+213 NSGNYS

-254 NGGIILPKNASATV
+254 NGGIILPKNASATI

-276 GASTKGTALTIDE
+276 GASAKGTALTINE
-289 GANLTMGGGYF
+289 GASLTMGGGYF
-300 VCGGNIESKNSS
+300 VCGGNIEADNNSGLS
-312 KLTVNSTSLWA
+312 VNNTSLWA
-323 KNINVADGVTIN
+323 KNINVSDGVTIN
-335 SSGASFNLQDD
+335 SNAASFNLQDD
-346 LTVDGETSNVNV
+346 LTVDGENSEVNI

-388 NSHVTFGTLGHLYVA
+388 NSHITFGTLGQLYVA

-446 ALNDSSASGVTFTCD
+446 ALNDSAASGVKFTCD

-467 FAYDLLAAQK
+467 FAYDLLASEK
-477 YESRNAYFDTNGNLV
+477 YESRNAYFDIDGNLV
-492 DESTLDTDSTT
+492 DESTLETDSTT
-503 KLITDANIR
+503 HLITDANIR

-522 FKDDYARNQYANLIL
+522 FKDDYARNKYANLIL
-537 DDAKFASYINGR
+537 DDTEFESYI
-549 VSSLGLSGT
+549 SGK
-558 SEYNY
+558 S
-563 RDDAEK
+563 DDYKENARK

-575 AAKESFKGLTTSSI
+575 AAKDSFKGLTNSSI
-589 TGVTISTPGTFS
+589 TGVSINTPGAFS
-601 QITGSSG
+601 QITSSSG
-608 STLSAEEQKIKSMS
+608 STLSAAELKIKAAST
-622 IDRALRYDVL
+622 DRALRYDVL
-632 NKILANPLKSDDES
+632 NKILANPLKSDEES

-661 RNPAKYNSINLSNYT
+661 RNPAKYSSINLSNYT

-684 VNEEGLEEL
+684 INEEGIEEL
-693 LRSGTGPTY
+693 LRSGVGPTY
-702 SYPKFTD
+702 SYPRFTD
-709 GSNYAVY
+709 GSHYAVY
-716 MLNSSDPSET
+716 KLNSADPTET
-726 LKISTVGFTSGLV
+726 LKISTVGFASGLV

-744 VDVDTN
+744 VDVDVD
-750 FSGVILAKGKVTIY
+750 FSGVILAKGKVTVES
-764 NGCTVSNGYTE
+764 GCTVSNGYTE
-775 ASFKTAIESWMS
+775 TSFKTAMEGWMNS
-787 AAKEENGTMRNGYDI
+787 ANEADGTLRNGYDI

-814 TTKGALTVDKM
+814 TTSGTLTVDKM
-825 TYRDMVRIEQWRKY
+825 TYRDMVRVDKWRKY
-839 EEEEAYSTVATPE
+839 EEEEAYSTATTE

>member
-1 MGKVLFKRK
+1 MGKVLFKGK

-94 TGTVINNKEANKQM
+94 TGTTINNKEANQQM
-108 RQKYTKE
+108 RQKYTKD
-115 LLNKMQLFNGVP
+115 LLNKMQLFEGVP
-127 NADDKIDFYLGRPAG
+127 SSDAKIAFYLGQPAG
-142 SSTIA
+142 SFTIA
-147 SWTADDTK
+147 NWNADDTK
-155 VDEKTI
+155 VDEKKI
-161 YTSFISTLNNYIEDN
+161 YTSFVDTLNNYIEDN

-187 TFDVSGVDPLY
+187 TFDVSGVSPLY
-198 SYSVGFYDCVVKYLD
+198 SYAIGFYDCVVKYLD
-213 KSGNYS
+213 NSGNYS

-254 NGGIILPKNASATV
+254 NGGIILPKNASATI

-276 GASTKGTALTIDE
+276 GASAKGTALTINE
-289 GANLTMGGGYF
+289 GASLTMGGGYF
-300 VCGGNIESKNSS
+300 VCGGNIEADNNSGLS
-312 KLTVNSTSLWA
+312 VNNTSLWA
-323 KNINVADGVTIN
+323 KNINVSDGVTIN
-335 SSGASFNLQDD
+335 SNAASFNLQDD
-346 LTVDGETSNVNV
+346 LTVDGENSEVNI

-388 NSHVTFGTLGHLYVA
+388 NSHITFGTLGQLYVA

-446 ALNDSSASGVTFTCD
+446 ALNDSAASGVKFTCD

-467 FAYDLLAAQK
+467 FAYDLLADEK
-477 YESRNAYFDTNGNLV
+477 YESRNAYFDTDGNLV
-492 DESTLDTDSTT
+492 DESTLETDSTT
-503 KLITDANIR
+503 HLITDANIR

-522 FKDDYARNQYANLIL
+522 FKDDYARNKYANLIL
-537 DDAKFASYINGR
+537 DDTEFESYI
-549 VSSLGLSGT
+549 SGK
-558 SEYNY
+558 S
-563 RDDAEK
+563 DDYKENARK

-575 AAKESFKGLTTSSI
+575 AAKDSFKGLTNSSI
-589 TGVTISTPGTFS
+589 TGVSINTPGAFS
-601 QITGSSG
+601 QITSSSG
-608 STLSAEEQKIKSMS
+608 STLSAAELKIKAAST
-622 IDRALRYDVL
+622 DRALRYDVL
-632 NKILANPLKSDDES
+632 NKILANPLKSDEES

-661 RNPAKYNSINLSNYT
+661 RNPAKYSSINLSNYT

-684 VNEEGLEEL
+684 INEEGIEEL
-693 LRSGTGPTY
+693 LRSGAGPTY
-702 SYPKFTD
+702 SYPRFTD
-709 GSNYAVY
+709 GSHYAVY
-716 MLNSSDPSET
+716 KLNSADPTET
-726 LKISTVGFTSGLV
+726 LKISTVGFASGLV

-744 VDVDTN
+744 VDVDVD
-750 FSGVILAKGKVTIY
+750 FSGVILAKGKVTVES
-764 NGCTVSNGYTE
+764 GCTVSNGYTE
-775 ASFKTAIESWMS
+775 TSFKTAMEGWMNS
-787 AAKEENGTMRNGYDI
+787 ANEADGTLRNGYDI

-814 TTKGALTVDKM
+814 TTSGTLTVDKM
-825 TYRDMVRIEQWRKY
+825 TYRDMVRVDKWRKC
-839 EEEEAYSTVATPE
+839 EEEEAYSTATTE

>member
-1 MGKVLFKRK
+1 MGKVLFKGK

-57 TAEEAVDEVRAALG
+57 TAEQAVDEVRAALG

-94 TGTVINNKEANKQM
+94 TGTTINNKEANQQM
-108 RQKYTKE
+108 RQKYTKD
-115 LLNKMQLFNGVP
+115 LLNKMQLFEGVP
-127 NADDKIDFYLGRPAG
+127 SSDAKIAFYLGQPAG
-142 SSTIA
+142 SFTIA
-147 SWTADDTK
+147 NWNADDTK
-155 VDEKTI
+155 ADEKKI
-161 YTSFISTLNNYIEDN
+161 YTSFVDTLNNYIEDN

-187 TFDVSGVDPLY
+187 TFDVSGVSPLY
-198 SYSVGFYDCVVKYLD
+198 SYEIGFYDCVVKYLD
-213 KSGNYS
+213 NSGNYS

-254 NGGIILPKNASATV
+254 NGGIILPKNASATI

-276 GASTKGTALTIDE
+276 GASAKGTALTINE
-289 GANLTMGGGYF
+289 GASLTMAGGYF
-300 VCGGNIESKNSS
+300 VCGGNIEADNNSGLS
-312 KLTVNSTSLWA
+312 VNGTSLWA
-323 KNINVADGVTIN
+323 KNINIADGVTIN
-335 SSGASFNLQDD
+335 SSSATLNLQDD
-346 LTVDGETSNVNV
+346 LTVDGENSEVNI

-388 NSHVTFGTLGHLYVA
+388 NSHITFGSLGQLYVA

-423 VNINQEIYMIPA
+423 VNISQAIYMIPA

-446 ALNDSSASGVTFTCD
+446 ALNDSSSSGVKFTCD
-461 INENNF
+461 VNENNF
-467 FAYDLLAAQK
+467 FAYDLLADEK
-477 YESRNAYFDTNGNLV
+477 YESRNAYFDIDGNLV
-492 DESTLDTDSTT
+492 DESTLETDSTT
-503 KLITDANIR
+503 HLITDANIR

-522 FKDDYARNQYANLIL
+522 FKDDYARNKYANLIL
-537 DDAKFASYINGR
+537 DDTEFESYI
-549 VSSLGLSGT
+549 SGK
-558 SEYNY
+558 S
-563 RDDAEK
+563 DDYKDNATK

-575 AAKESFKGLTTSSI
+575 AAKNSFKGLTNSSI
-589 TGVTISTPGTFS
+589 TGVSINTPGAFS
-601 QITGSSG
+601 QITSSSG
-608 STLSAEEQKIKSMS
+608 STLSAAELKIKTAST
-622 IDRALRYDVL
+622 DRALRYDVL
-632 NKILANPLKSDDES
+632 NKILANPLKSDEES

-684 VNEEGLEEL
+684 INEEGIEEL
-693 LRSGTGPTY
+693 LRSGAGPTY
-702 SYPKFTD
+702 SYPRFTD
-709 GSNYAVY
+709 GSHYAVY
-716 MLNSSDPSET
+716 KLNSADPTET
-726 LKISTVGFTSGLV
+726 LKISTVGFASGLV

-744 VDVDTN
+744 VDVDVD
-750 FSGVILAKGKVTIY
+750 FSGVILAKGKVTVES
-764 NGCTVSNGYTE
+764 GCKVSDGYTE
-775 ASFKTAIESWMS
+775 ASFKTAMEAWMNS
-787 AAKEENGTMRNGYDI
+787 ANEADGTLRNGYDI

-814 TTKGALTVDKM
+814 TTSGTLTVDKM
-825 TYRDMVRIEQWRKY
+825 TYRDMVRVDKWRKY
-839 EEEEAYSTVATPE
+839 EEEEAYSTATTE

>member
-1 MGKVLFKRK
+1 MGKVLFKGK

-94 TGTVINNKEANKQM
+94 TGTTVNNKEANQQM
-108 RQKYTKE
+108 RQKYTKD

-127 NADDKIDFYLGRPAG
+127 NADTKIDFYLARPTG
-142 SSTIA
+142 SFTIA
-147 SWTADDTK
+147 SWTADDTQ
-155 VDEKTI
+155 VDEKKI

-198 SYSVGFYDCVVKYLD
+198 SYAVGFYDCVVKYLD
-213 KSGNYS
+213 NSGNYS

-254 NGGIILPKNASATV
+254 NGGIILPKNASATI

-276 GASTKGTALTIDE
+276 GSSTKGTALTINE
-289 GANLTMGGGYF
+289 GASITMAGGYF
-300 VCGGNIESKNSS
+300 VCGGNIEANNNSGLS
-312 KLTVNSTSLWA
+312 VNNTSLWA

-335 SSGASFNLQDD
+335 SSSATLNLQDD
-346 LTVDGETSNVNV
+346 LTVDGENSEVNI

-388 NSHVTFGTLGHLYVA
+388 NSHIAFGSIGQLYVA

-423 VNINQEIYMIPA
+423 VNINQEIYMIPT

-446 ALNDSSASGVTFTCD
+446 ALNDSAASGVSFTCD
-461 INENNF
+461 INANNF
-467 FAYDLLAAQK
+467 FAYDLLASEL
-477 YESRNAYFDTNGNLV
+477 YESRNAYFDTDGNLV
-492 DESTLDTDSTT
+492 DESTLETDSTT
-503 KLITDANIR
+503 NLITDSDIR

-522 FKDDYARNQYANLIL
+522 FKDDYARNKYANLIL
-537 DDAKFASYINGR
+537 DDTTFGTYIDER
-549 VSSLGLSGT
+549 VNALGLSGT
-558 SEYNY
+558 SESNY
-563 RDDAEK
+563 RNNAEK
-569 LRKQII
+569 LREQII
-575 AAKESFKGLTTSSI
+575 NAKNSFKGLTNSSI
-589 TGVTISTPGTFS
+589 TGVSINTPGTFS
-601 QITGSSG
+601 QITSPTSG
-608 STLSAEEQKIKSMS
+608 TLSAAEQKIKYMS
-622 IDRALRYDVL
+622 TDRALRYDVL

-646 GWYTSRADLQNDLSS
+646 GWYASRAELQNDLSS

-684 VNEEGLEEL
+684 VNEQGLEEL

-702 SYPKFTD
+702 SYPRFTD
-709 GSNYAVY
+709 NSNYAVY
-716 MLNSSDPSET
+716 LLNNSDPTET

-744 VDVDTN
+744 VDVDVS
-750 FSGVILAKGKVTIY
+750 FSGVILAKGKITVY
-764 NGCTVSNGYTE
+764 SGCTVSNGYTE
-775 ASFKTAIESWMS
+775 ESFKTAIEGWMNS
-787 AAKEENGTMRNGYDI
+787 ANEADGTLRNGYDI

-808 YNSKTT
+808 YNTKTT
-814 TTKGALTVDKM
+814 TSSGTLTVDKM
-825 TYRDMVRIEQWRKY
+825 TYRDMVRIDKWRKY
-839 EEEEAYSTVATPE
+839 EEEEAYTTATPK